1 MISKNKKLFLKIYI
15 PFVIITIIALIVL
28 QILGSKKRIGYLT
41 EFNLNIERMLNLYDL
56 ESIIENFTVDGK
68 LDEESIKNYLLTNEN
83 ITNYVHHFRIRYYD
97 KVFRNNDIYGVYP
110 DLSNLPYYIKNVEM
124 DGDGSPYGNFTSDRK
139 TIEEERIDNINYKLK
154 LKDYIIPNIL
164 YLFILLFLILNIIL
178 NIKFF
183 YRNSDL
189 RGKKN
194 KNYNL
199 SIKKL
204 FYSDYFSI
212 IFVAILCSI
221 LIYFLLPI
229 INEIP
234 QIYNDIYI
242 HAIDKSI
249 FLPHPQ
255 VIYEF
260 NFRMFLYTFSIIILI
275 VIEFIRIKNNKFNLS
290 YQSCK
295 EYKYN
300 ILLLI
305 IPILVLFVF
314 TEIFDIFSFFV
325 VVSSIYIYMN
335 YKEKAIYFPVLVFI
349 SMYFFKSLFII
360 LNFLFEIKISI
371 FSIYLLSFVFSI
383 FSFNLLISDSNK
395 KLIKF
400 ILLLQIFIPFNILM
414 FTINKYNYKGEIIYF
429 YNEHFKFQSIMWIIF
444 LSLFIWNI
452 ILIFKS
458 KVTSIKYSIT
468 LPTIISVSIG
478 NIYNKNILGF
488 LGNVIPSLIVPND
501 WWHYADESMYWYQ
514 VFNLKQRLFE
524 DISPISGLFSF
535 VYSFFHNIIL
545 DGYISQAT
553 FAAILM
559 IIVYIIIIAI
569 LLYKKTNSLF
579 TFFILHY
586 FVDMFFVYSRTYLI
600 LPIMLLLSSQKLID
614 RKGFWIPIW
623 IFCVFLYGLYYPSF
637 GVGIMIASVP
647 FGIIQLFLYIKKK
660 EYFKDIKNIYFYFVW
675 LIVIA
680 SIIISAPLLLKILNW
695 ILLQAGQTKYANGMR
710 LFGQNSPS
718 FLFPYINSN
727 YIKDNIYYIV
737 RILIPIIY
745 ELIVLHI
752 FIKFIMKNKNN
763 IAEKLNSSAF
773 FIFTFFIIFIPFIS
787 FQDFIQ
793 QTINL
798 SSRITHSLIPF
809 LSVIIPMAV
818 LFYCKNVF
826 VNKYK
831 YIMLSILFSIVILKP
846 LPYFNYNSYVFSNII
861 DIPKNM
867 ALIDEELLKDFPI
880 LGKGFISDWHKNE
893 LLSIGKLIKRITHD
907 DDSIFLDNYKEFLL
921 ANIINRKL
929 YIAAG
934 SRLFYSTEFNKFAL
948 NKLDDKNPAL
958 FFGYP
963 MFYPWLVKNEYKI
976 CPENDK
982 IFLRPDRFE
991 EFYGKAYPSNDISN
1005 SYYYQAYYS
1014 RYSYFYEETPY
1025 RNKAKALGR
1034 SINKLEKYFTNQFSL
1049 IDNNLSNN
1057 NLPYLNVDNELE
1069 INFNKEISGND
1080 FDYLYLE
1087 LEPMKN
1093 ILFNSITVY
1102 WGDDNEEYSK
1112 EKSIT
1117 FDTEKINKYLIPIG
1131 MMNLWRFNKNSKLKI
1146 VFDNYNDKPL
1156 ELKKLILYKRNIL

>member
-1 MISKNKKLFLKIYI
+1 MISKN
-15 PFVIITIIALIVL
+15 
-28 QILGSKKRIGYLT
+28 
-41 EFNLNIERMLNLYDL
+41 N
-56 ESIIENFTVDGK
+56 
-68 LDEESIKNYLLTNEN
+68 
-83 ITNYVHHFRIRYYD
+83 
-97 KVFRNNDIYGVYP
+97 
-110 DLSNLPYYIKNVEM
+110 
-124 DGDGSPYGNFTSDRK
+124 
-139 TIEEERIDNINYKLK
+139 
-154 LKDYIIPNIL
+154 
-164 YLFILLFLILNIIL
+164 L

-183 YRNSDL
+183 MKIL
-189 RGKKN
+189 IIRGKKI
-194 KNYNL
+194 KTIIL

-212 IFVAILCSI
+212 IFAAILCSI

-234 QIYNDIYI
+234 QIYNDFYIYNT
-242 HAIDKSI
+242 ID
-249 FLPHPQ
+249 FLEVAH
-255 VIYEF
+255 EL
-260 NFRMFLYTFSIIILI
+260 NFRMFLYPFSIIILI

-414 FTINKYNYKGEIIYF
+414 FTINKYNYRGEIIYF
-429 YNEHFKFQSIMWIIF
+429 YSEHFKFQLIIWIIF
-444 LSLFIWNI
+444 LFLFIWNI

-488 LGNVIPSLIVPND
+488 IGNVIPSVIIPND

-514 VFNLKQRLFE
+514 VFNLKYRLFE

-559 IIVYIIIIAI
+559 IILYIIIIAI

-579 TFFILHY
+579 TFFIFHY
-586 FVDMFFVYSRTYLI
+586 FVGIFFGYSRNHLI

-623 IFCVFLYGLYYPSF
+623 IFCVFLYGLYYPSY
-637 GVGIMIASVP
+637 GVGIMIASIP

-695 ILLQAGQTKYANGMR
+695 ILLQAGQTKYVDGIR

-718 FLFPYINSN
+718 FFLPYIYSD
-727 YIKDNIYYIV
+727 YIKNNIFYIV
-737 RILIPIIY
+737 RILIPIIS
-745 ELIVLHI
+745 ELIVLHM
-752 FIKFIMKNKNN
+752 FIKFIIKNKNN

-787 FQDFIQ
+787 FTTFIRQDVNI
-793 QTINL
+793 L
-798 SSRITHSLIPF
+798 ASRIGALLVPL
-809 LSVIIPMAV
+809 LSVIIPMTV

-831 YIMLSILFSIVILKP
+831 YIMLSILFSIVILMRP
-846 LPYFNYNSYVFSNII
+846 PYFNYNSYVFSNII
-861 DIPKNM
+861 DIPQDM
-867 ALIDEELLKDFPI
+867 ELIDEELLKYFPI
-880 LGKGFISDWHKNE
+880 LGKGFIPNNNKNE
-893 LLSIGKLIKRITHD
+893 LLSKGKLIKRITHD
-907 DDSIFLDNYKEFLL
+907 DDSIFLDGYVWFLL

-976 CPENDK
+976 CPENDI

-991 EFYGKAYPSNDISN
+991 EFYGKAYPSNNISN
-1005 SYYYQAYYS
+1005 SYYYQSHY
-1014 RYSYFYEETPY
+1014 
-1025 RNKAKALGR
+1025 NKAIAKSLGR

-1102 WGDDNEEYSK
+1102 WGDYNEEYSK

>member
-28 QILGSKKRIGYLT
+28 QILGSKNRVGYLT
-41 EFNLNIERMLNLYDL
+41 DFKLNVAKTLELNNLENINND
-56 ESIIENFTVDGK
+56 
-68 LDEESIKNYLLTNEN
+68 LDEEGLKNFILNNEN
-83 ITNYVHHFRIRYYD
+83 ITNYIYHFRIRYYD
-97 KVFRNNDIYGVYP
+97 KVFRNSDIYGVYP
-110 DLSNLPYYIKNVEM
+110 DLSNLPDYIKNMEM
-124 DGDGSPYGNFTSDRK
+124 DGDGSPSGNFISYK
-139 TIEEERIDNINYKLK
+139 LINEEKIDNINYKLK
-154 LKDYIIPNIL
+154 LKY
-164 YLFILLFLILNIIL
+164 NIIL
-178 NIKFF
+178 CILFLFIALYFMFSMYITVF
-183 YRNSDL
+183 Y
-189 RGKKN
+189 KN
-194 KNYNL
+194 PNL
-199 SIKKL
+199 SITKL

-212 IFVAILCSI
+212 IFAAILCSI

-234 QIYNDIYI
+234 QIYNDFYIYNT
-242 HAIDKSI
+242 ID
-249 FLPHPQ
+249 FLEVTH
-255 VIYEF
+255 EL
-260 NFRMFLYTFSIIILI
+260 NFRMFLYPFSIIILI

-305 IPILVLFVF
+305 IPILVLFIF
-314 TEIFDIFSFFV
+314 TEIFDIFSFFIV
-325 VVSSIYIYMN
+325 ISSIYIYMN

-360 LNFLFEIKISI
+360 LNLLFEIKISI

-414 FTINKYNYKGEIIYF
+414 FTINKYNYRGEIIYF
-429 YNEHFKFQSIMWIIF
+429 YNEHFKFQLIIWIIF

-468 LPTIISVSIG
+468 LPTIISISIG

-488 LGNVIPSLIVPND
+488 IGNVIPSVIIPND

-545 DGYISQAT
+545 DGYISQAN

-559 IIVYIIIIAI
+559 DIVYIIIIAI

-579 TFFILHY
+579 TFFIFHY
-586 FVDMFFVYSRTYLI
+586 FVDIFFGYSRNYLI

-623 IFCVFLYGLYYPSF
+623 IFCVFLYGLYYPSY

-647 FGIIQLFLYIKKK
+647 FGIIQLFLYINKK

-695 ILLQAGQTKYANGMR
+695 ILLQAGQTKYVDGIR

-718 FLFPYINSN
+718 FFLPYIYSD
-727 YIKDNIYYIV
+727 YIKNNIFYIV
-737 RILIPIIY
+737 RILIPIIS
-745 ELIVLHI
+745 ELIVLHM
-752 FIKFIMKNKNN
+752 FIKFIIKNKNN

-787 FQDFIQ
+787 FTTFIRQDVNI
-793 QTINL
+793 L
-798 SSRITHSLIPF
+798 ASRIGALLVPL
-809 LSVIIPMAV
+809 LSVIIPMTV

-831 YIMLSILFSIVILKP
+831 YVMLSILFSIVILMRP
-846 LPYFNYNSYVFSNII
+846 PNFNYNSYVFSNII
-861 DIPKNM
+861 DIPQDTE
-867 ALIDEELLKDFPI
+867 LIDEELLKDFPI
-880 LGKGFISDWHKNE
+880 LGKGFIPNNNKNE
-893 LLSIGKLIKRITHD
+893 LLSKGKLIKSIIHD
-907 DDSIFLDNYKEFLL
+907 DDSIFLDGYVWFLL

-976 CPENDK
+976 CPENDI

-991 EFYGKAYPSNDISN
+991 EFYGKAYPSNNISN
-1005 SYYYQAYYS
+1005 SYYYQSHY
-1014 RYSYFYEETPY
+1014 
-1025 RNKAKALGR
+1025 NKAIAKSLGR

-1102 WGDDNEEYSK
+1102 WGDYNEEYSK

>member
-28 QILGSKKRIGYLT
+28 QILGSKKRVGYLT
-41 EFNLNIERMLNLYDL
+41 DFKLNVAKTLELNNLENINNE
-56 ESIIENFTVDGK
+56 
-68 LDEESIKNYLLTNEN
+68 LDEEGLKNFILNNEN
-83 ITNYVHHFRIRYYD
+83 ITNYIYQFRIRYYD
-97 KVFRNNDIYGVYP
+97 KVFRNSDIYGVYP
-110 DLSNLPYYIKNVEM
+110 DLSNLPDYMKNAEM
-124 DGDGSPYGNFTSDRK
+124 DEAGSPYGNFISDK
-139 TIEEERIDNINYKLK
+139 KEIEEKIDNIDYKLK
-154 LKDYIIPNIL
+154 LKSYIILCIL
-164 YLFILLFLILNIIL
+164 FLFIVLYFM
-178 NIKFF
+178 FSMYMTVF
-183 YRNSDL
+183 YKNS
-189 RGKKN
+189 
-194 KNYNL
+194 NL

-229 INEIP
+229 INKIP
-234 QIYNDIYI
+234 QIYNDIYLCALEPPTGYPSLEVI
-242 HAIDKSI
+242 HE
-249 FLPHPQ
+249 L
-255 VIYEF
+255 
-260 NFRMFLYTFSIIILI
+260 NFRMFLYPFSIIMLI
-275 VIEFIRIKNNKFNLS
+275 VIEFIKIKNNKFDLS
-290 YQSCK
+290 YKSCK

-314 TEIFDIFSFFV
+314 TEIFDIFSFFI

-414 FTINKYNYKGEIIYF
+414 FTINKYNYRGEIIYF
-429 YNEHFKFQSIMWIIF
+429 YNEHFKFQLIIWIIF

-478 NIYNKNILGF
+478 NIYNKVLLRFI
-488 LGNVIPSLIVPND
+488 GNVIPSTIIPND
-501 WWHYADESMYWYQ
+501 CWHYADESMYWYQ

-545 DGYISQAT
+545 DGYISQAN

-586 FVDMFFVYSRTYLI
+586 FVDIFFEFSRNYLI

-623 IFCVFLYGLYYPSF
+623 IFCVFLYGLYYPSY
-637 GVGIMIASVP
+637 GVGIMIASIP

-695 ILLQAGQTKYANGMR
+695 ILLQAGQTKYVDGR
-710 LFGQNSPS
+710 KLFGQNSPS
-718 FLFPYINSN
+718 FFLPYIYSD
-727 YIKDNIYYIV
+727 YIKNNIFYIV
-737 RILIPIIY
+737 RILIPIIS
-745 ELIVLHI
+745 ELIVLHM

-773 FIFTFFIIFIPFIS
+773 FIFTFFIIFIPLIS
-787 FQDFIQ
+787 FTCFITQ
-793 QTINL
+793 SLGTLAI
-798 SSRITHSLIPF
+798 RISALLIPL
-809 LSVIIPMAV
+809 LSAIIPMTV

-831 YIMLSILFSIVILKP
+831 YIMLSILFSIVILMRP
-846 LPYFNYNSYVFSNII
+846 PNFNYNSYVFSNII
-861 DIPKNM
+861 DIPQNIE
-867 ALIDEELLKDFPI
+867 LIDEELLKDFPI
-880 LGKGFISDWHKNE
+880 LGKGFISDWHKDE
-893 LLSIGKLIKRITHD
+893 LLSKGKLIKRITHD
-907 DDSIFLDNYKEFLL
+907 DDSIFVDNYRGFLL
-921 ANIINRKL
+921 PNIINRKL

-934 SRLFYSTEFNKFAL
+934 SRLFYSTDFNKFAL

-963 MFYPWLVKNEYKI
+963 MFYTWLVKNEYKI
-976 CPENDK
+976 CPESDI

-991 EFYGKAYPSNDISN
+991 EFYGKAHPSNNISN
-1005 SYYYQAYYS
+1005 SYYYQE
-1014 RYSYFYEETPY
+1014 FYKRGFWYEDGEVPY

-1069 INFNKEISGND
+1069 INFNKEIFGND

-1102 WGDDNEEYSK
+1102 WGDDNEEYSE

>member
-15 PFVIITIIALIVL
+15 PFVIIISVALIIL
-28 QILGSKKRIGYLT
+28 QILGSKKRVGYLT
-41 EFNLNIERMLNLYDL
+41 DFKLNVYKTLELNNLENIN
-56 ESIIENFTVDGK
+56 NK
-68 LDEESIKNYLLTNEN
+68 LDEEGLKNFILNNEN
-83 ITNYVHHFRIRYYD
+83 ITNYIYQFRIRYYN
-97 KVFRNNDIYGVYP
+97 KVFRNSDIYGVYP
-110 DLSNLPYYIKNVEM
+110 DLSNLPDYMKNAEM
-124 DGDGSPYGNFTSDRK
+124 DEAGSPYGNFISDK
-139 TIEEERIDNINYKLK
+139 KEIEEKIDNIDYKLK
-154 LKDYIIPNIL
+154 LKSYIILCIL
-164 YLFILLFLILNIIL
+164 FLFIVLYFM
-178 NIKFF
+178 FSMYMTVF
-183 YRNSDL
+183 YKNS
-189 RGKKN
+189 
-194 KNYNL
+194 NL

-229 INEIP
+229 INKIP
-234 QIYNDIYI
+234 QIYNDIYLCALEPPTGYPSLEVI
-242 HAIDKSI
+242 HE
-249 FLPHPQ
+249 L
-255 VIYEF
+255 
-260 NFRMFLYTFSIIILI
+260 NFRMFLYPFSIIMLI
-275 VIEFIRIKNNKFNLS
+275 VIEFIKIKNNKFDLS
-290 YQSCK
+290 YKSCK

-314 TEIFDIFSFFV
+314 TEIFDIFSFFI

-414 FTINKYNYKGEIIYF
+414 FTINKYNYRGEIIYF
-429 YNEHFKFQSIMWIIF
+429 YNEHFKFQLIIWIIF

-478 NIYNKNILGF
+478 NIYNKVLLRFI
-488 LGNVIPSLIVPND
+488 GNVIPSTIIPND
-501 WWHYADESMYWYQ
+501 CWHYADESMYWYQ

-545 DGYISQAT
+545 DGYISQAN

-586 FVDMFFVYSRTYLI
+586 FVDIFFEFSRNYLI

-623 IFCVFLYGLYYPSF
+623 IFCVFLYGLYYPSY
-637 GVGIMIASVP
+637 GVGIMIASIP

-695 ILLQAGQTKYANGMR
+695 ILLQAGQTKYVDGR
-710 LFGQNSPS
+710 KLFGQNSPS
-718 FLFPYINSN
+718 FFLPYIYSD
-727 YIKDNIYYIV
+727 YIKNNIFYIV
-737 RILIPIIY
+737 RILIPIIS
-745 ELIVLHI
+745 ELIVLHM

-773 FIFTFFIIFIPFIS
+773 FIFTFFIIFIPLIS
-787 FQDFIQ
+787 FTCFITQ
-793 QTINL
+793 SLGTLAI
-798 SSRITHSLIPF
+798 RISALLIPL
-809 LSVIIPMAV
+809 LSAIIPMTV

-831 YIMLSILFSIVILKP
+831 YIMLSILFSIVILMRP
-846 LPYFNYNSYVFSNII
+846 PNFNYNSYVFSNII
-861 DIPKNM
+861 DIPQNIE
-867 ALIDEELLKDFPI
+867 LIDEELLKDFPI
-880 LGKGFISDWHKNE
+880 LGKGFISDWHKDE
-893 LLSIGKLIKRITHD
+893 LLSKGKLIKRITHD
-907 DDSIFLDNYKEFLL
+907 DDSIFVDNYRGFLL
-921 ANIINRKL
+921 PNIINRKL

-934 SRLFYSTEFNKFAL
+934 SRLFYSTDFNKFAL

-963 MFYPWLVKNEYKI
+963 MFYTWLVKNEYKI
-976 CPENDK
+976 CPESDI

-991 EFYGKAYPSNDISN
+991 EFYGKAHPSNNISN
-1005 SYYYQAYYS
+1005 SYYYQE
-1014 RYSYFYEETPY
+1014 FYKRGFWYEDGEVPY

-1069 INFNKEISGND
+1069 INFNKEIFGND

-1102 WGDDNEEYSK
+1102 WGDDNEEYSE

>member
-1 MISKNKKLFLKIYI
+1 MISKNKNLFLKIYI
-15 PFVIITIIALIVL
+15 PFVIIISVALITL
-28 QILGSKKRIGYLT
+28 QILGSKKRVGYLT
-41 EFNLNIERMLNLYDL
+41 DFNLEIDRTLGLNNLND
-56 ESIIENFTVDGK
+56 IRKDFTVDGK
-68 LDEESIKNYLLTNEN
+68 LDEEGIKNYLLTNEN
-83 ITNYVHHFRIRYYD
+83 ITNYIYHFRIRYYD

-110 DLSNLPYYIKNVEM
+110 DLSNLPDYIKNVEM
-124 DGDGSPYGNFTSDRK
+124 DEGGSPYGNFISDK
-139 TIEEERIDNINYKLK
+139 KEIEEEKIDNINYKLK
-154 LKDYIIPNIL
+154 LKVYVIPSVL
-164 YLFILLFLILNIIL
+164 YLFIILFLILNIIL
-178 NIKFF
+178 N
-183 YRNSDL
+183 SDL
-189 RGKKN
+189 SSKKI
-194 KNYNL
+194 KIYNL

-212 IFVAILCSI
+212 IFAAILCSM
-221 LIYFLLPI
+221 LIYALLPI

-234 QIYNDIYI
+234 QIYNDIYLYALEPPTGHPSFEVI
-242 HAIDKSI
+242 HE
-249 FLPHPQ
+249 L
-255 VIYEF
+255 
-260 NFRMFLYTFSIIILI
+260 NFRMFLYPFSIIILI
-275 VIEFIRIKNNKFNLS
+275 VIEYIRIKNNKFNLPA
-290 YQSCK
+290 QSCK

-300 ILLLI
+300 LLLLI
-305 IPILVLFVF
+305 VPILVLFVF
-314 TEIFDIFSFFV
+314 TEIFDIFSFFIV
-325 VVSSIYIYMN
+325 ISSIYIYMN

-360 LNFLFEIKISI
+360 LNLLFEIKISI

-383 FSFNLLISDSNK
+383 FSFNLLIFDSNK

-414 FTINKYNYKGEIIYF
+414 FTINKYNYRGEIIYF
-429 YNEHFKFQSIMWIIF
+429 YNEHFKFQLIIWIIF
-444 LSLFIWNI
+444 LFLFIWNI

-458 KVTSIKYSIT
+458 KATSIKYSIT

-478 NIYNKNILGF
+478 NIYR
-488 LGNVIPSLIVPND
+488 NVIPSLIVPND

-545 DGYISQAT
+545 DGYISQAN

-559 IIVYIIIIAI
+559 NIVYIIIIAI

-579 TFFILHY
+579 TFFIFHY
-586 FVDMFFVYSRTYLI
+586 FVGIFFGYSRNYLI

-614 RKGFWIPIW
+614 RKGFWIPVW
-623 IFCVFLYGLYYPSF
+623 IFCVFLYGLYYPSY
-637 GVGIMIASVP
+637 GVGIMIASIP
-647 FGIIQLFLYIKKK
+647 FGIIQLFLYFKKK
-660 EYFKDIKNIYFYFVW
+660 EYFKDIKNIYFYLVW

-695 ILLQAGQTKYANGMR
+695 ILLQAGQTKYVDGIR

-718 FLFPYINSN
+718 FFLPYIYSD
-727 YIKDNIYYIV
+727 YIKNNIFYIV
-737 RILIPIIY
+737 RILIPIIS
-745 ELIVLHI
+745 ELIVSHM

-787 FQDFIQ
+787 FTTFIREDVN
-793 QTINL
+793 TL
-798 SSRITHSLIPF
+798 AARISALLVPL
-809 LSVIIPMAV
+809 LSVIIPMTI

-826 VNKYK
+826 VTKYK
-831 YIMLSILFSIVILKP
+831 YIMLSILFSIVILMRP
-846 LPYFNYNSYVFSNII
+846 PNFNYNSYLFSNII
-861 DIPKNM
+861 DIPQNM
-867 ALIDEELLKDFPI
+867 ELIDEELLKDFPI
-880 LGKGFISDWHKNE
+880 LGKGFIIVNYNKNE

-907 DDSIFLDNYKEFLL
+907 DDSIVFDNYNIFLL
-921 ANIINRKL
+921 ANIIDRKL
-929 YIAAG
+929 YITANTF
-934 SRLFYSTEFNKFAL
+934 LIQSTKFNEFAL
-948 NKLDDKNPAL
+948 NKLNNKKPAL
-958 FFGYP
+958 FLGIP
-963 MFYPWLVKNEYKI
+963 LFYPWLVKNEYKI
-976 CPENDK
+976 CPENDR
-982 IFLRPDRFE
+982 IFLRHDRFE
-991 EFYGKAYPSNDISN
+991 EFYGKAHPSNDISN
-1005 SYYYQAYYS
+1005 SYYYQGDYNRDYWYGEA
-1014 RYSYFYEETPY
+1014 PY

-1102 WGDDNEEYSK
+1102 WGDYNEEYSK

>member
-1 MISKNKKLFLKIYI
+1 MISKNKNLFLKIYI
-15 PFVIITIIALIVL
+15 PFVILTIIALIVL

-41 EFNLNIERMLNLYDL
+41 DFNLEIDRTLGLNNLND
-56 ESIIENFTVDGK
+56 IRKDFTVDGK
-68 LDEESIKNYLLTNEN
+68 LDEEGIKNYLLTNEN
-83 ITNYVHHFRIRYYD
+83 ITNYIYHFRIRYYD

-110 DLSNLPYYIKNVEM
+110 DLSNLPDYIKNVEM
-124 DGDGSPYGNFTSDRK
+124 DEGGSPYGNFISDK
-139 TIEEERIDNINYKLK
+139 KEIEEEKIDNINYKLK
-154 LKDYIIPNIL
+154 LKVYVIPSVL
-164 YLFILLFLILNIIL
+164 YLFIILFLILNIIL
-178 NIKFF
+178 N
-183 YRNSDL
+183 SDL
-189 RGKKN
+189 SSKKI
-194 KNYNL
+194 KIYNL

-212 IFVAILCSI
+212 MFVAILCSI

-242 HAIDKSI
+242 HAIDNPII
-249 FLPHPQ
+249 FPSSE
-255 VIYEF
+255 VIHEL
-260 NFRMFLYTFSIIILI
+260 NFRMFLYPFSIIILI
-275 VIEFIRIKNNKFNLS
+275 VIEFIKIKNNEFNLS

-314 TEIFDIFSFFV
+314 TEIFDIFSFFI

-414 FTINKYNYKGEIIYF
+414 FTINKYNYRGEIIYF
-429 YNEHFKFQSIMWIIF
+429 YNEHFKFQLIIWIIF

-468 LPTIISVSIG
+468 LPTIISISIG
-478 NIYNKNILGF
+478 NIYNKVLLRFI
-488 LGNVIPSLIVPND
+488 GNVIPSTIIPND
-501 WWHYADESMYWYQ
+501 WWHYADESMYWHQ

-545 DGYISQAT
+545 DGYISQAN

-579 TFFILHY
+579 TFFIFHY
-586 FVDMFFVYSRTYLI
+586 FVGIFFGYSRNHLI

-623 IFCVFLYGLYYPSF
+623 IFCVFLYGLYYPSY

-695 ILLQAGQTKYANGMR
+695 TLLQAGQTKYVDGIR
-710 LFGQNSPS
+710 LFGQDAPKF
-718 FLFPYINSN
+718 FLEYINSN
-727 YIKDNIYYIV
+727 YIKNNIFYIV
-737 RILIPIIY
+737 RILIPIIS
-745 ELIVLHI
+745 ELIVLHM

-773 FIFTFFIIFIPFIS
+773 FIFTFFIIFIPLIS
-787 FQDFIQ
+787 FTCFITQ
-793 QTINL
+793 SLGTLAI
-798 SSRITHSLIPF
+798 RISALLIPL
-809 LSVIIPMAV
+809 LSAIIPMTV

-831 YIMLSILFSIVILKP
+831 YIMLSILFSIVILMRP
-846 LPYFNYNSYVFSNII
+846 PDFNYNSYVFSNII
-861 DIPKNM
+861 DIPQNIE
-867 ALIDEELLKDFPI
+867 LIDEELLKDFPI
-880 LGKGFISDWHKNE
+880 LGKGFISDWHKDE
-893 LLSIGKLIKRITHD
+893 LLSKGKLIKRITHD
-907 DDSIFLDNYKEFLL
+907 DDSIFVDNYRGFLL
-921 ANIINRKL
+921 PNIINRKL

-934 SRLFYSTEFNKFAL
+934 SRLFYSTDFNKFAL
-948 NKLDDKNPAL
+948 NKLDDKKPAL
-958 FFGYP
+958 FLGLP
-963 MFYPWLVKNEYKI
+963 LFYPWLVKNEYKI
-976 CPENDK
+976 CPKNDR

-991 EFYGKAYPSNDISN
+991 EFYGKAHPSNDISN
-1005 SYYYQAYYS
+1005 SYYYQSHY
-1014 RYSYFYEETPY
+1014 
-1025 RNKAKALGR
+1025 NKAIAKSLGR

-1102 WGDDNEEYSK
+1102 WGDDNEEYSE

-1146 VFDNYNDKPL
+1146 VFDNYNDKHL

>member
-15 PFVIITIIALIVL
+15 PFVIIISVALIIL
-28 QILGSKKRIGYLT
+28 QILGSKNRVGYLT
-41 EFNLNIERMLNLYDL
+41 DFNLNIERMLNLYDL
-56 ESIIENFTVDGK
+56 ENIIEDFTVDGK

-83 ITNYVHHFRIRYYD
+83 ITNYIYHFRIRYYD
-97 KVFRNNDIYGVYP
+97 KVFRNSDIYGVYP
-110 DLSNLPYYIKNVEM
+110 DLSNLPDYIKNMEM
-124 DGDGSPYGNFTSDRK
+124 DGDGSPYGNFISYK
-139 TIEEERIDNINYKLK
+139 LINEEKIDNINYKLK
-154 LKDYIIPNIL
+154 LKY
-164 YLFILLFLILNIIL
+164 NIIL
-178 NIKFF
+178 CILFLFIALYFMFSMYITVF
-183 YRNSDL
+183 YKNS
-189 RGKKN
+189 
-194 KNYNL
+194 NL

-229 INEIP
+229 INKIP
-234 QIYNDIYI
+234 QIYNDIYVHIIDNPIVLASVEVI
-242 HAIDKSI
+242 HE
-249 FLPHPQ
+249 L
-255 VIYEF
+255 
-260 NFRMFLYTFSIIILI
+260 NFRMFLYPFSIMILI

-305 IPILVLFVF
+305 IPILVLFIF

-349 SMYFFKSLFII
+349 SMYFLKSLFII

-414 FTINKYNYKGEIIYF
+414 FTINKYNYRGEIIYF
-429 YNEHFKFQSIMWIIF
+429 YNEHFKFQLIIWIIF

-488 LGNVIPSLIVPND
+488 IGNVIPSVIIPND

-545 DGYISQAT
+545 DGYISQAN

-579 TFFILHY
+579 TFFIFHY
-586 FVDMFFVYSRTYLI
+586 FVGIFFIYSRNYLI
-600 LPIMLLLSSQKLID
+600 LPIMLLLSSQKILD

-623 IFCVFLYGLYYPSF
+623 IFCVFLYGLYYPSY
-637 GVGIMIASVP
+637 GVGIMIASIP

-660 EYFKDIKNIYFYFVW
+660 EYFKDIKNIYFYLVW
-675 LIVIA
+675 FIVIA

-695 ILLQAGQTKYANGMR
+695 ILLQAGQTKYADGR
-710 LFGQNSPS
+710 KLFGQNAPS
-718 FLFPYINSN
+718 FFLPYIYSD
-727 YIKDNIYYIV
+727 YIKNNILYIV
-737 RILIPIIY
+737 KILIPIIS
-745 ELIVLHI
+745 ELIVLHM

-787 FQDFIQ
+787 FTAFIQ
-793 QTINL
+793 QGNGL
-798 SSRITHSLIPF
+798 GSRIAYLLIPL
-809 LSVIIPMAV
+809 LSVIIPMTV

-826 VNKYK
+826 VTKYK
-831 YIMLSILFSIVILKP
+831 YIMLSILFSIVILMRP
-846 LPYFNYNSYVFSNII
+846 SNFNYNSYVFSNII
-861 DIPKNM
+861 DIPQNM
-867 ALIDEELLKDFPI
+867 ELIDEELLKDFPI
-880 LGKGFISDWHKNE
+880 LGKGIIVNYNKNE
-893 LLSIGKLIKRITHD
+893 LLSKGKLIKRMTHD
-907 DDSIFLDNYKEFLL
+907 DDSIFLDNFTKPLL
-921 ANIINRKL
+921 ANILNRKI
-929 YIAAG
+929 YITLG
-934 SRLFYSTEFNKFAL
+934 SHLMQSTKFNEFAL
-948 NKLDDKNPAL
+948 NKLNNKKPAL
-958 FFGYP
+958 FLGFP
-963 MFYPWLVKNEYKI
+963 LFYPWLVENEYKI
-976 CPENDK
+976 CPENDR
-982 IFLRPDRFE
+982 IFLRLDRFE
-991 EFYGKAYPSNDISN
+991 EFYGKAHPSNDMSN
-1005 SYYYQAYYS
+1005 SYYYQGYYGRS
-1014 RYSYFYEETPY
+1014 RQWYKEVPY

-1034 SINKLEKYFTNQFSL
+1034 SINELEKYFTNQFSL

-1069 INFNKEISGND
+1069 INFNKEIFGND

-1102 WGDDNEEYSK
+1102 WGDDNEEYSE

-1131 MMNLWRFNKNSKLKI
+1131 MMNLWRFNKNSKFKI

>member
-1 MISKNKKLFLKIYI
+1 MIFKNKKLFLKIYI
-15 PFVIITIIALIVL
+15 PFVIIISIALIVL

-41 EFNLNIERMLNLYDL
+41 DFNLNIERMLNLYDL
-56 ESIIENFTVDGK
+56 ENIIENFTIYGE
-68 LDEESIKNYLLTNEN
+68 LDEEGIKNYLLTNEN
-83 ITNYVHHFRIRYYD
+83 ITNYIYHFRIRYYD
-97 KVFRNNDIYGVYP
+97 KVFRNSDIYGVYP
-110 DLSNLPYYIKNVEM
+110 DLSNLPYYIKNAEM
-124 DGDGSPYGNFTSDRK
+124 DEGGSPYGNFISDK
-139 TIEEERIDNINYKLK
+139 KEIEEKIDNIDYRLK
-154 LKDYIIPNIL
+154 LKVYVIPSVL
-164 YLFILLFLILNIIL
+164 YLFIILFLILNIIL
-178 NIKFF
+178 N
-183 YRNSDL
+183 SDL
-189 RGKKN
+189 SSKKI
-194 KNYNL
+194 KIYNL
-199 SIKKL
+199 SVKKL

-212 IFVAILCSI
+212 IFTAILCSI

-229 INEIP
+229 INKIP
-234 QIYNDIYI
+234 QIYNDIYLGALEPPTVYPSLEVI
-242 HAIDKSI
+242 HE
-249 FLPHPQ
+249 L
-255 VIYEF
+255 
-260 NFRMFLYTFSIIILI
+260 NFRMFLYPFSIIILI
-275 VIEFIRIKNNKFNLS
+275 VIEFIRIKNNKFNLPA
-290 YQSCK
+290 QSCK

-300 ILLLI
+300 MLLLI

-314 TEIFDIFSFFV
+314 TEIFDIFSFFI

-414 FTINKYNYKGEIIYF
+414 FTINKYNYRGEIIYF

-478 NIYNKNILGF
+478 NIYNKVLLRFI
-488 LGNVIPSLIVPND
+488 GNVIPSVIIPND

-535 VYSFFHNIIL
+535 VYSFFHNVIL
-545 DGYISQAT
+545 DGYISQAN
-553 FAAILM
+553 FAVILM

-586 FVDMFFVYSRTYLI
+586 FVDIFFEFSRNYLI

-623 IFCVFLYGLYYPSF
+623 IFCVFLYGLYYPSY
-637 GVGIMIASVP
+637 GVGIMIASIP

-695 ILLQAGQTKYANGMR
+695 ILLQAGQTKYVNGIR

-718 FLFPYINSN
+718 FFLPYIYSD
-727 YIKDNIYYIV
+727 YIKNNIFYIV
-737 RILIPIIY
+737 RILIPIIS
-745 ELIVLHI
+745 ELIVLHM

-787 FQDFIQ
+787 FTTFIRQD
-793 QTINL
+793 INTL
-798 SSRITHSLIPF
+798 ASRIGALLVPL
-809 LSVIIPMAV
+809 LSVIIPMTV

-826 VNKYK
+826 INKYK
-831 YIMLSILFSIVILKP
+831 YIMLSILFSIVILMRP
-846 LPYFNYNSYVFSNII
+846 PNFNYNSYVFSNII
-861 DIPKNM
+861 DIPQYM
-867 ALIDEELLKDFPI
+867 ELIDEELLKDFPI
-880 LGKGFISDWHKNE
+880 LGKGFIQNYNKNE
-893 LLSIGKLIKRITHD
+893 LLSKGKLIKRITHD
-907 DDSIFLDNYKEFLL
+907 DDSIFFDSYGAFLL
-921 ANIINRKL
+921 ANIIDRKL
-929 YIAAG
+929 YIT
-934 SRLFYSTEFNKFAL
+934 SSSLLIHSTKFNEFAL
-948 NKLDDKNPAL
+948 NKLNNKKPAL
-958 FFGYP
+958 FLGLP
-963 MFYPWLVKNEYKI
+963 IFYPWLVENEYKI
-976 CPENDK
+976 CPENDI

-991 EFYGKAYPSNDISN
+991 EFYGKAHPSNDISN
-1005 SYYYQAYYS
+1005 SYYYQSYY
-1014 RYSYFYEETPY
+1014 
-1025 RNKAKALGR
+1025 NKAIAKSLGR

-1102 WGDDNEEYSK
+1102 WGDYNEEYSK

-1131 MMNLWRFNKNSKLKI
+1131 MMNLWRFNKNSKFKI

>member
-1 MISKNKKLFLKIYI
+1 MISKNKNLFLKIYI
-15 PFVIITIIALIVL
+15 PFVIIIIITLIVL
-28 QILGSKKRIGYLT
+28 QILGSKNRVGYLT
-41 EFNLNIERMLNLYDL
+41 DFKLNVAKTLELNNLENINND
-56 ESIIENFTVDGK
+56 
-68 LDEESIKNYLLTNEN
+68 LDEEGLKNFILNNEN
-83 ITNYVHHFRIRYYD
+83 ITNYIYQFRIRYYD
-97 KVFRNNDIYGVYP
+97 KVFRNSDTYGVYP
-110 DLSNLPYYIKNVEM
+110 DLSNLPDYMKNAEM
-124 DGDGSPYGNFTSDRK
+124 EENGSPYGNFISDK
-139 TIEEERIDNINYKLK
+139 KEISEEKIDNINYRLK
-154 LKDYIIPNIL
+154 LKVYIIPCIL
-164 YLFILLFLILNIIL
+164 CLFILLFLILNIIL

-183 YRNSDL
+183 IKIL
-189 RGKKN
+189 IIKCKKI
-194 KNYNL
+194 KTIIL

-212 IFVAILCSI
+212 IFAAILCSI

-242 HAIDKSI
+242 LVSDNPII
-249 FLPHPQ
+249 FPSFE
-255 VIYEF
+255 VIHEL
-260 NFRMFLYTFSIIILI
+260 NFRMFLYPFSIIILI
-275 VIEFIRIKNNKFNLS
+275 VIEFIKIKNNEFNLS

-360 LNFLFEIKISI
+360 LNLLFEIKISI

-414 FTINKYNYKGEIIYF
+414 FTINKYNYRGEIIYF
-429 YNEHFKFQSIMWIIF
+429 YNEHFKFQLIIWIIF
-444 LSLFIWNI
+444 LFLFIWNI

-478 NIYNKNILGF
+478 NIYR
-488 LGNVIPSLIVPND
+488 NVIPSLIVPND

-545 DGYISQAT
+545 DGYISQAN

-559 IIVYIIIIAI
+559 IILYIIIIAI

-963 MFYPWLVKNEYKI
+963 MFYHWLVKNEYKI
-976 CPENDK
+976 CPESDI

-1057 NLPYLNVDNELE
+1057 NLPYLNVDNKLE

-1102 WGDDNEEYSK
+1102 WGDDNEEYSE

>member
-1 MISKNKKLFLKIYI
+1 MISKNKNLFLKIYI
-15 PFVIITIIALIVL
+15 LFVIIISVALIIL
-28 QILGSKKRIGYLT
+28 QILGSKNRIGYLT
-41 EFNLNIERMLNLYDL
+41 DFNLNIDKTLELNNL
-56 ESIIENFTVDGK
+56 ENINND
-68 LDEESIKNYLLTNEN
+68 LDEEGLKNFILNNEN
-83 ITNYVHHFRIRYYD
+83 ITNYIYHFRIRYYD
-97 KVFRNNDIYGVYP
+97 KTFRNNDIYGVYP
-110 DLSNLPYYIKNVEM
+110 DLSNLPDYIKNVEM
-124 DGDGSPYGNFTSDRK
+124 DGDGSPYGNFISYK
-139 TIEEERIDNINYKLK
+139 LINEEKIDNINYKLK
-154 LKDYIIPNIL
+154 LKVYIIPCIL
-164 YLFILLFLILNIIL
+164 CLFILLFLILNIIL

-183 YRNSDL
+183 IKIL
-189 RGKKN
+189 IIKGKKI
-194 KNYNL
+194 KTIIL

-234 QIYNDIYI
+234 QIYNDFYIYSTFDSLEVI
-242 HAIDKSI
+242 HE
-249 FLPHPQ
+249 L
-255 VIYEF
+255 
-260 NFRMFLYTFSIIILI
+260 NFRMFLYPFSIIMLI
-275 VIEFIRIKNNKFNLS
+275 VIEFIKIKNNKFDLS
-290 YQSCK
+290 YKSCK

-414 FTINKYNYKGEIIYF
+414 FTINKYNYRGEIIYF
-429 YNEHFKFQSIMWIIF
+429 YNEHFKFQLIIWIIF
-444 LSLFIWNI
+444 LFLFIWNI

-468 LPTIISVSIG
+468 LPTIISISIG
-478 NIYNKNILGF
+478 NIYNS
-488 LGNVIPSLIVPND
+488 GNLYYNGLHLFGNLIPSAIIPND

-514 VFNLKQRLFE
+514 LFNLKQRLFE

-545 DGYISQAT
+545 DGYISQAN

-579 TFFILHY
+579 TFFIFHY
-586 FVDMFFVYSRTYLI
+586 FVGIFFGYSRNYLI

-623 IFCVFLYGLYYPSF
+623 IFCVFLYGLYYPSY

-680 SIIISAPLLLKILNW
+680 SIIISAPLLLKILKW
-695 ILLQAGQTKYANGMR
+695 ILLQAGQTKYVDGIR

-737 RILIPIIY
+737 RILIPIIS
-745 ELIVLHI
+745 ELIVLHM

-787 FQDFIQ
+787 FTTFIRQD
-793 QTINL
+793 INTL
-798 SSRITHSLIPF
+798 ASRIGALLVPL
-809 LSVIIPMAV
+809 LSVIIPMTV

-831 YIMLSILFSIVILKP
+831 YVMLSILFSIVILMRP
-846 LPYFNYNSYVFSNII
+846 PNFNYNSYVFSNII
-861 DIPKNM
+861 DISQDM
-867 ALIDEELLKDFPI
+867 ELIDEELLKDFPI
-880 LGKGFISDWHKNE
+880 LGKGFIPNNNKNE
-893 LLSIGKLIKRITHD
+893 LLSKGKLTKSIIHD
-907 DDSIFLDNYKEFLL
+907 DDSIFLDGYGWFLL
-921 ANIINRKL
+921 ANIIDRKL
-929 YIAAG
+929 YITA
-934 SRLFYSTEFNKFAL
+934 SSLFIQSTKFNEFAL
-948 NKLDDKNPAL
+948 NKLNNKKPAL
-958 FFGYP
+958 FLGFP
-963 MFYPWLVKNEYKI
+963 LFYPWLVKNEYKI
-976 CPENDK
+976 CPENDV

-991 EFYGKAYPSNDISN
+991 EFYGKAHHSNDMSN
-1005 SYYYQAYYS
+1005 SYYYQGYYG
-1014 RYSYFYEETPY
+1014 RFRQWYKEVPY

-1034 SINKLEKYFTNQFSL
+1034 SINELEKYFTNQFSL

-1102 WGDDNEEYSK
+1102 WGDDNEEYSE

>member
-15 PFVIITIIALIVL
+15 LFVIIISVALIIL
-28 QILGSKKRIGYLT
+28 QILGSKNRIGYLT
-41 EFNLNIERMLNLYDL
+41 DFNLEIDRTLGLNNLND
-56 ESIIENFTVDGK
+56 IRKDFTVDGK
-68 LDEESIKNYLLTNEN
+68 LDEENIKNYLLTNEN

-97 KVFRNNDIYGVYP
+97 KVFRNSDIYGVYP
-110 DLSNLPYYIKNVEM
+110 DLSNLPDYMENAEM
-124 DGDGSPYGNFTSDRK
+124 DEGGSPYGNFISDK
-139 TIEEERIDNINYKLK
+139 KEIEEKIDNINYKLK
-154 LKDYIIPNIL
+154 LKDYIIPSIL

-178 NIKFF
+178 
-183 YRNSDL
+183 NSDL

-212 IFVAILCSI
+212 IFVAIFCSI

-229 INEIP
+229 INKIP
-234 QIYNDIYI
+234 QIYNDIYLCALEPPTGYPSLEII
-242 HAIDKSI
+242 HE
-249 FLPHPQ
+249 L
-255 VIYEF
+255 
-260 NFRMFLYTFSIIILI
+260 NFRMFLYPFSIIMLI

-314 TEIFDIFSFFV
+314 TEIFDIFSFFI

-371 FSIYLLSFVFSI
+371 FSVYLLSFVFSI

-414 FTINKYNYKGEIIYF
+414 FTINKYNYRGEIIYF
-429 YNEHFKFQSIMWIIF
+429 YNEHFKFQLIIWIIF
-444 LSLFIWNI
+444 LFLFIWNI

-478 NIYNKNILGF
+478 NIYDNVPYLTS
-488 LGNVIPSLIVPND
+488 LSGNLIPSLIVPNS
-501 WWHYADESMYWYQ
+501 WFHYADESMYWYQ

-545 DGYISQAT
+545 DGYINQAN
-553 FAAILM
+553 FANILM

-579 TFFILHY
+579 TFFIFHY
-586 FVDMFFVYSRTYLI
+586 FVGIFFIYSRNYLI

-623 IFCVFLYGLYYPSF
+623 IFCVFLYGLYYPSY

-647 FGIIQLFLYIKKK
+647 FGIIQLFLYINKK

-695 ILLQAGQTKYANGMR
+695 ILLQAGQTKYVNGIR

-718 FLFPYINSN
+718 FLFPYVNSN
-727 YIKDNIYYIV
+727 YIRDNIYYIV
-737 RILIPIIY
+737 KILIPIIS
-745 ELIVLHI
+745 ELIVLHM
-752 FIKFIMKNKNN
+752 FIKFIIKNKNN

-773 FIFTFFIIFIPFIS
+773 FIFTFFIIFIPLIS
-787 FQDFIQ
+787 FTTFMQEDVNI
-793 QTINL
+793 L
-798 SSRITHSLIPF
+798 ASRISALLIPL
-809 LSVIIPMAV
+809 LSAIIPMTV

-831 YIMLSILFSIVILKP
+831 YIMLSILFSIVILMRP
-846 LPYFNYNSYVFSNII
+846 PNFNYNSYVFSNII
-861 DIPKNM
+861 DIPQNIE
-867 ALIDEELLKDFPI
+867 LIDEELLKDFPI
-880 LGKGFISDWHKNE
+880 LGKGFISDWHKDE
-893 LLSIGKLIKRITHD
+893 LLSKGKLIKRITHD
-907 DDSIFLDNYKEFLL
+907 DDSIFVDNYRGFLL
-921 ANIINRKL
+921 PNIINRKL

-934 SRLFYSTEFNKFAL
+934 SRLFYSTDFNKFAL

-976 CPENDK
+976 CPESDI

-991 EFYGKAYPSNDISN
+991 EFYGKAHPSNDISN
-1005 SYYYQAYYS
+1005 SYYYQE
-1014 RYSYFYEETPY
+1014 FYKRGFWYEDGEVPY

-1102 WGDDNEEYSK
+1102 WGGDNEEYSE

>member
-1 MISKNKKLFLKIYI
+1 MISKN
-15 PFVIITIIALIVL
+15 
-28 QILGSKKRIGYLT
+28 
-41 EFNLNIERMLNLYDL
+41 N
-56 ESIIENFTVDGK
+56 
-68 LDEESIKNYLLTNEN
+68 
-83 ITNYVHHFRIRYYD
+83 
-97 KVFRNNDIYGVYP
+97 
-110 DLSNLPYYIKNVEM
+110 
-124 DGDGSPYGNFTSDRK
+124 
-139 TIEEERIDNINYKLK
+139 
-154 LKDYIIPNIL
+154 
-164 YLFILLFLILNIIL
+164 L

-183 YRNSDL
+183 MKIL
-189 RGKKN
+189 IIRGKKI
-194 KNYNL
+194 KTIIL

-212 IFVAILCSI
+212 IFAAILCSI

-229 INEIP
+229 INEMP
-234 QIYNDIYI
+234 QIYNDFYIYNT
-242 HAIDKSI
+242 ID
-249 FLPHPQ
+249 FLEVTH
-255 VIYEF
+255 EL
-260 NFRMFLYTFSIIILI
+260 NFRMFLYPFSIIILI

-335 YKEKAIYFPVLVFI
+335 YKEKAIYFPMLVFI

-360 LNFLFEIKISI
+360 LNLLFEIKISI

-414 FTINKYNYKGEIIYF
+414 FTINKYNYRGEIIYF
-429 YNEHFKFQSIMWIIF
+429 YNEHFKFQLIIWIIF

-468 LPTIISVSIG
+468 LPTIISISIG

-488 LGNVIPSLIVPND
+488 IGNVIPSVIIPND

-545 DGYISQAT
+545 DGYINQAN

-559 IIVYIIIIAI
+559 IIFYIIIIAI

-579 TFFILHY
+579 TFFIFHY
-586 FVDMFFVYSRTYLI
+586 FVGIFFEYSRNYLI

-623 IFCVFLYGLYYPSF
+623 IFCVFLYGLYYPSY

-675 LIVIA
+675 LIVIV
-680 SIIISAPLLLKILNW
+680 SIIISTPLLLKILNW
-695 ILLQAGQTKYANGMR
+695 ILLQAGQTKYVDGLK
-710 LFGQNSPS
+710 LFGQYSPS
-718 FLFPYINSN
+718 FFLPYIYSD
-727 YIKDNIYYIV
+727 YIKNNIFYIV
-737 RILIPIIY
+737 RILIPIIS
-745 ELIVLHI
+745 ELIVLHM
-752 FIKFIMKNKNN
+752 FIKFIIKNKNN

-787 FQDFIQ
+787 FTTFIRQDVNI
-793 QTINL
+793 L
-798 SSRITHSLIPF
+798 ASRIGALLVPL
-809 LSVIIPMAV
+809 LSVIIPMTV

-826 VNKYK
+826 INKYK
-831 YIMLSILFSIVILKP
+831 YIMLSILFSIVILMRP
-846 LPYFNYNSYVFSNII
+846 PYFNYNSYVFSNII
-861 DIPKNM
+861 DIPQDM
-867 ALIDEELLKDFPI
+867 ELIDEELLKDFPI
-880 LGKGFISDWHKNE
+880 LAKGFIPNNNKNE

-907 DDSIFLDNYKEFLL
+907 DSIFLDGYVWFLL
-921 ANIINRKL
+921 ANIIDRKI
-929 YIAAG
+929 YITVSAA
-934 SRLFYSTEFNKFAL
+934 LMKSTRFNEFAL
-948 NKLDDKNPAL
+948 NKLNNKKPAL
-958 FFGYP
+958 FLGLP
-963 MFYPWLVKNEYKI
+963 TFYPWLVENEYKI
-976 CPENDK
+976 CPENDI

-991 EFYGKAYPSNDISN
+991 EFYGKAHPSNDISN
-1005 SYYYQAYYS
+1005 SYYYQSYY
-1014 RYSYFYEETPY
+1014 
-1025 RNKAKALGR
+1025 NKAIAKSLGR

-1102 WGDDNEEYSK
+1102 WGDDNEEYSE

>member
-28 QILGSKKRIGYLT
+28 QFLGSKNRVGYLT
-41 EFNLNIERMLNLYDL
+41 DFNLEIDRTLELNNLND
-56 ESIIENFTVDGK
+56 IRKDFTVDGK
-68 LDEESIKNYLLTNEN
+68 LDEENIKNYLLTNEN
-83 ITNYVHHFRIRYYD
+83 ITNYIYHFRIRYYD
-97 KVFRNNDIYGVYP
+97 KVFRNSDIYGVYP
-110 DLSNLPYYIKNVEM
+110 DLSNLPDYMKNAEM
-124 DGDGSPYGNFTSDRK
+124 EENGSPYGNFISDK
-139 TIEEERIDNINYKLK
+139 KEISEEKIDNINYRLK
-154 LKDYIIPNIL
+154 LKVYIIPCIL
-164 YLFILLFLILNIIL
+164 CLFILLFLILNIIL

-183 YRNSDL
+183 IKIL
-189 RGKKN
+189 IIKCKKI
-194 KNYNL
+194 KTIIL

-212 IFVAILCSI
+212 IFAAILCSI

-242 HAIDKSI
+242 LVSDNPII
-249 FLPHPQ
+249 FPSFE
-255 VIYEF
+255 VIHEL
-260 NFRMFLYTFSIIILI
+260 NFRMFLYPFSIIILI
-275 VIEFIRIKNNKFNLS
+275 VIEFIKIKNNKFNLS
-290 YQSCK
+290 YKSCK

-371 FSIYLLSFVFSI
+371 FSLYLLSFVFSI

-414 FTINKYNYKGEIIYF
+414 FTINKYNYRGEIIYF
-429 YNEHFKFQSIMWIIF
+429 YNEHFKFQLIIWIIF
-444 LSLFIWNI
+444 LFLFIWNL

-478 NIYNKNILGF
+478 NIYR
-488 LGNVIPSLIVPND
+488 NVIPSLIVPND

-545 DGYISQAT
+545 DGYISQAN
-553 FAAILM
+553 FANILM

-579 TFFILHY
+579 TFFIFHY
-586 FVDMFFVYSRTYLI
+586 FVCIFFGYSRNHLI

-623 IFCVFLYGLYYPSF
+623 IFCVFLYGLYYPSY
-637 GVGIMIASVP
+637 GVGIMIASIP

-695 ILLQAGQTKYANGMR
+695 ILLQAGQTKYVDGIR

-718 FLFPYINSN
+718 FFLPYIYSD
-727 YIKDNIYYIV
+727 YIRNNIFYIV
-737 RILIPIIY
+737 RILIPIIS
-745 ELIVLHI
+745 ELIVLHM

-773 FIFTFFIIFIPFIS
+773 FIFTFFIIFIPLIS
-787 FQDFIQ
+787 FTTFIREDVN
-793 QTINL
+793 TL
-798 SSRITHSLIPF
+798 AARISALLVPL
-809 LSVIIPMAV
+809 LSVIIPMTV

-831 YIMLSILFSIVILKP
+831 YIMLSILFSIVILMRP
-846 LPYFNYNSYVFSNII
+846 PNFNYNSYVFSNII
-861 DIPKNM
+861 DIPQDM
-867 ALIDEELLKDFPI
+867 ELIDEELLKDFPI
-880 LGKGFISDWHKNE
+880 LGEGFISDWCKNE

-907 DDSIFLDNYKEFLL
+907 DDSIVFDNYNIFLL
-921 ANIINRKL
+921 ANIIDRKL
-929 YIAAG
+929 YITA
-934 SRLFYSTEFNKFAL
+934 STLLIQSTKFNEFAL
-948 NKLDDKNPAL
+948 NKLNDKKPAL
-958 FFGYP
+958 FLGLP
-963 MFYPWLVKNEYKI
+963 LFYPWLVKNEYKI
-976 CPENDK
+976 CPENDR

-991 EFYGKAYPSNDISN
+991 EFYGKAHPSNDISN
-1005 SYYYQAYYS
+1005 SYYYQECYNRDMWYG
-1014 RYSYFYEETPY
+1014 EVPY

-1049 IDNNLSNN
+1049 IDNNLSNNNLSNN

-1102 WGDDNEEYSK
+1102 WGDYNEEYSK

>member
-1 MISKNKKLFLKIYI
+1 MISKNKNLFLKIYI
-15 PFVIITIIALIVL
+15 LFVIIISITLIIL
-28 QILGSKKRIGYLT
+28 QILGSKNRVGYLT
-41 EFNLNIERMLNLYDL
+41 DFKLNVYKTLELNNLENINNE
-56 ESIIENFTVDGK
+56 
-68 LDEESIKNYLLTNEN
+68 LDEEGLKNFILNNEN
-83 ITNYVHHFRIRYYD
+83 ITNYIYHFRIRYYD
-97 KVFRNNDIYGVYP
+97 KTFRNNDIYGVYP
-110 DLSNLPYYIKNVEM
+110 DLSNLPDYIKNVEM
-124 DGDGSPYGNFTSDRK
+124 DGDGSPYGNFISDKK
-139 TIEEERIDNINYKLK
+139 TIEEDKIDNINYKLK
-154 LKDYIIPNIL
+154 LKSYIILCIL
-164 YLFILLFLILNIIL
+164 FLFIVLYFMFSIYMTV
-178 NIKFF
+178 F
-183 YRNSDL
+183 YKSP
-189 RGKKN
+189 
-194 KNYNL
+194 NL

-212 IFVAILCSI
+212 IFTAILCSI

-229 INEIP
+229 INKIP
-234 QIYNDIYI
+234 QIYNDFYLVSCDNPTIYPSLEVI
-242 HAIDKSI
+242 HE
-249 FLPHPQ
+249 L
-255 VIYEF
+255 
-260 NFRMFLYTFSIIILI
+260 NFRMFLYPFSIIILI
-275 VIEFIRIKNNKFNLS
+275 VIEFIKIKNNEFNLS

-414 FTINKYNYKGEIIYF
+414 FTINKYNYRGGIIYF
-429 YNEHFKFQSIMWIIF
+429 YNEHFKFQLIIWIIF
-444 LSLFIWNI
+444 LFLFIWNL

-478 NIYNKNILGF
+478 NIYR
-488 LGNVIPSLIVPND
+488 NVIPSVIIPND

-535 VYSFFHNIIL
+535 VYSFFNNIIL
-545 DGYISQAT
+545 DGYISQAN
-553 FAAILM
+553 FANILM

-579 TFFILHY
+579 TFFIFHY
-586 FVDMFFVYSRTYLI
+586 FVGIFFGYSRNHLI
-600 LPIMLLLSSQKLID
+600 LPIMLLLSSQKLIY

-623 IFCVFLYGLYYPSF
+623 IFCVFLYGLYYPSY
-637 GVGIMIASVP
+637 GVGIMIASIP
-647 FGIIQLFLYIKKK
+647 FGIIQLFLYFKKK
-660 EYFKDIKNIYFYFVW
+660 EYFKDIKNIYFYLVW

-695 ILLQAGQTKYANGMR
+695 ILLQAGQTKYVDGIR

-718 FLFPYINSN
+718 FFLPYIYSD
-727 YIKDNIYYIV
+727 YIKNNIFYIV
-737 RILIPIIY
+737 RILIPIIS
-745 ELIVLHI
+745 ELIVLHM

-787 FQDFIQ
+787 FTTFIRQD
-793 QTINL
+793 INIL
-798 SSRITHSLIPF
+798 AARIGALLVPL
-809 LSVIIPMAV
+809 LSVIIPMTV

-826 VNKYK
+826 VTKYK
-831 YIMLSILFSIVILKP
+831 YIMLSILFSIVILMRP
-846 LPYFNYNSYVFSNII
+846 PNFNYNSYVFSNII
-861 DIPKNM
+861 DIPQDM
-867 ALIDEELLKDFPI
+867 ELIDEELLKDFPI
-880 LGKGFISDWHKNE
+880 LGEGFISNWCKNE

-907 DDSIFLDNYKEFLL
+907 DDNIFFDNYGTFLL
-921 ANIINRKL
+921 ANIIDRKL
-929 YIAAG
+929 YIT
-934 SRLFYSTEFNKFAL
+934 SSSLLIQSTKFNEFAL
-948 NKLDDKNPAL
+948 NKLDSKKPAL
-958 FFGYP
+958 FLGLP
-963 MFYPWLVKNEYKI
+963 LFYPWLVKNEYKI
-976 CPENDK
+976 CPENDR

-991 EFYGKAYPSNDISN
+991 EFYGKAHPSNDISN
-1005 SYYYQAYYS
+1005 SYYYQECYNRDMWYG
-1014 RYSYFYEETPY
+1014 EVPY

-1034 SINKLEKYFTNQFSL
+1034 SINELEKYFTNQFSL

-1057 NLPYLNVDNELE
+1057 NLPYLNVDNELD

-1102 WGDDNEEYSK
+1102 WGGDNEEYSE

-1131 MMNLWRFNKNSKLKI
+1131 MMNLWRFNKNSKFKI

>member
-15 PFVIITIIALIVL
+15 PFVIIISIALIIL
-28 QILGSKKRIGYLT
+28 QILGSKNRVGYLT
-41 EFNLNIERMLNLYDL
+41 DFKLNVYKTLELNNLENINNKLGEEGLKNFILN
-56 ESIIENFTVDGK
+56 
-68 LDEESIKNYLLTNEN
+68 NEN
-83 ITNYVHHFRIRYYD
+83 IINYVHHFRIRYYD
-97 KVFRNNDIYGVYP
+97 KIFRNNDIYGVYP
-110 DLSNLPYYIKNVEM
+110 DLSNLPDYIKNAEM
-124 DGDGSPYGNFTSDRK
+124 DEDGSPHGNFISDKRE
-139 TIEEERIDNINYKLK
+139 INEEKIDNINYKLK
-154 LKDYIIPNIL
+154 LKDYIITSIL
-164 YLFILLFLILNIIL
+164 YLFILLFLILNIVL

-183 YRNSDL
+183 MKIL
-189 RGKKN
+189 IIKGKKI
-194 KNYNL
+194 KTIIL

-212 IFVAILCSI
+212 IFAAILCSI

-242 HAIDKSI
+242 LVSDNPII
-249 FLPHPQ
+249 FPSFE
-255 VIYEF
+255 VIHEL
-260 NFRMFLYTFSIIILI
+260 NFRMFLYPFSIIILI

-325 VVSSIYIYMN
+325 VIGSIYIYMN
-335 YKEKAIYFPVLVFI
+335 YKEKAIYFPLLVFI

-414 FTINKYNYKGEIIYF
+414 FTINKYNYRGEIIYF
-429 YNEHFKFQSIMWIIF
+429 YNEHFKFQLIIWIIF

-468 LPTIISVSIG
+468 LPTIISISIG

-488 LGNVIPSLIVPND
+488 IGNVIPSVIIPND

-535 VYSFFHNIIL
+535 VYSFFHNIML
-545 DGYISQAT
+545 DGYINQAN

-559 IIVYIIIIAI
+559 IIFYIIIIAI

-579 TFFILHY
+579 TFFIFHY
-586 FVDMFFVYSRTYLI
+586 FVGIFFGYSRNYLI

-614 RKGFWIPIW
+614 RKGFWIPVW
-623 IFCVFLYGLYYPSF
+623 IFCVFLYGLYYPSY
-637 GVGIMIASVP
+637 GVGIMIASIP
-647 FGIIQLFLYIKKK
+647 FGIIQLFLYFKKK
-660 EYFKDIKNIYFYFVW
+660 EYFKDIKNIYFYLVW

-695 ILLQAGQTKYANGMR
+695 ILLQAGQTKYVDGRR

-718 FLFPYINSN
+718 FFLPYIYSD
-727 YIKDNIYYIV
+727 YIKNNIFYIV
-737 RILIPIIY
+737 RILIPIIS
-745 ELIVLHI
+745 ELIVSHM

-787 FQDFIQ
+787 FTTFIGEEVN
-793 QTINL
+793 TL
-798 SSRITHSLIPF
+798 AARISALLVPL
-809 LSVIIPMAV
+809 LSVIIPMTI

-826 VNKYK
+826 VTKYK
-831 YIMLSILFSIVILKP
+831 YIMLSILFSIVILMCP
-846 LPYFNYNSYVFSNII
+846 PNFNYNSYLFSNII
-861 DIPKNM
+861 DIPQNM
-867 ALIDEELLKDFPI
+867 ELIDEELLKDFPI

-907 DDSIFLDNYKEFLL
+907 DDSIFLDNYIEFLL

-976 CPENDK
+976 CPENDR

-991 EFYGKAYPSNDISN
+991 EFYGKAHPSNDISN
-1005 SYYYQAYYS
+1005 SYYYQECYNRDTWYG
-1014 RYSYFYEETPY
+1014 EVPY

-1034 SINKLEKYFTNQFSL
+1034 SINELEKYFTNQFSL

-1102 WGDDNEEYSK
+1102 WGDDNEEYSE

>member
-15 PFVIITIIALIVL
+15 PFVIIISIALIVL
-28 QILGSKKRIGYLT
+28 QNLGSKNRVGYLT
-41 EFNLNIERMLNLYDL
+41 DFNLEIDRTLELNNLND
-56 ESIIENFTVDGK
+56 IRKDFTVDGK

-110 DLSNLPYYIKNVEM
+110 DLSNLPDYIKNAEM
-124 DGDGSPYGNFTSDRK
+124 DEGGSPYGNFISDK
-139 TIEEERIDNINYKLK
+139 KDIEEKIDNINYKLK
-154 LKDYIIPNIL
+154 LKVYVIPSVL
-164 YLFILLFLILNIIL
+164 YLFIILFLILNIIL
-178 NIKFF
+178 N
-183 YRNSDL
+183 SDL
-189 RGKKN
+189 SSKKI
-194 KNYNL
+194 KIYNL

-242 HAIDKSI
+242 HAIDNPII
-249 FLPHPQ
+249 FPSSE
-255 VIYEF
+255 VIHEL
-260 NFRMFLYTFSIIILI
+260 NFRMFLYPFSIIMLI

-314 TEIFDIFSFFV
+314 TEIFDIFSFFI

-371 FSIYLLSFVFSI
+371 FSVYLLSFVFSI

-414 FTINKYNYKGEIIYF
+414 FTINKYNYRGEIIYF
-429 YNEHFKFQSIMWIIF
+429 YNEHFKFQLIIWIIF
-444 LSLFIWNI
+444 LFLFIWNI

-478 NIYNKNILGF
+478 NIYNNKPYLLLSLFGD
-488 LGNVIPSLIVPND
+488 LIPSLIVPND

-545 DGYISQAT
+545 DGYISQAN

-579 TFFILHY
+579 TFFIFHY
-586 FVDMFFVYSRTYLI
+586 FVGIFFGYSRNHLI

-660 EYFKDIKNIYFYFVW
+660 EYFKDIKNIYFYFLW

-695 ILLQAGQTKYANGMR
+695 ILLQAGQTKYVNGIR
-710 LFGQNSPS
+710 LFGQDAPKF
-718 FLFPYINSN
+718 FLEYINSN
-727 YIKDNIYYIV
+727 YIKNNIFYIV
-737 RILIPIIY
+737 RILIPIIS
-745 ELIVLHI
+745 ELIVLHM

-787 FQDFIQ
+787 FTTFIRQD
-793 QTINL
+793 INTL
-798 SSRITHSLIPF
+798 ASRIGALLVPL
-809 LSVIIPMAV
+809 LSVIIPMTV

-826 VNKYK
+826 ANKYK
-831 YIMLSILFSIVILKP
+831 YVMLSILFSIVILMRP
-846 LPYFNYNSYVFSNII
+846 PNFNYNSYVFSNII
-861 DIPKNM
+861 DIPQYM
-867 ALIDEELLKDFPI
+867 ELIDEELLKDFPI
-880 LGKGFISDWHKNE
+880 LGKGFIPNNNKNE
-893 LLSIGKLIKRITHD
+893 LLSKGKLIKRITHD
-907 DDSIFLDNYKEFLL
+907 DDSIFLEGYSWFLL
-921 ANIINRKL
+921 ANIIDRKL
-929 YIAAG
+929 YITAR
-934 SRLFYSTEFNKFAL
+934 SILIQSTKFNEFAL
-948 NKLDDKNPAL
+948 NKLYNKKPAL
-958 FFGYP
+958 FLGFP
-963 MFYPWLVKNEYKI
+963 LFYPWLVKNEYKI
-976 CPENDK
+976 CPENDI

-991 EFYGKAYPSNDISN
+991 EFYGKAQPSNDISN
-1005 SYYYQAYYS
+1005 SYYYQGYYN
-1014 RYSYFYEETPY
+1014 RDFWNGEVPY

-1102 WGDDNEEYSK
+1102 WGDDNEEYSE

-1131 MMNLWRFNKNSKLKI
+1131 MINLWRFNKNSKLKI

>member
-1 MISKNKKLFLKIYI
+1 MIFKNKKLFLKIYI

-28 QILGSKKRIGYLT
+28 QILGSKKRVGYLT
-41 EFNLNIERMLNLYDL
+41 DFNLEIDRTLELNNLNDIR
-56 ESIIENFTVDGK
+56 EDFTVDGK

-110 DLSNLPYYIKNVEM
+110 DLSNLPDYMENAEM
-124 DGDGSPYGNFTSDRK
+124 EEDGSPYGNFISDK
-139 TIEEERIDNINYKLK
+139 KEIEEKIDNINYKLK
-154 LKDYIIPNIL
+154 LKVYIIPIIL

-234 QIYNDIYI
+234 QIYNDFYIYSTFDSLEVI
-242 HAIDKSI
+242 HE
-249 FLPHPQ
+249 L
-255 VIYEF
+255 
-260 NFRMFLYTFSIIILI
+260 NFRMFLYPFSIIMLI
-275 VIEFIRIKNNKFNLS
+275 VIEFIKIKNNKFDLS
-290 YQSCK
+290 YKSCK

-414 FTINKYNYKGEIIYF
+414 FTINKYNYRGEIIYF
-429 YNEHFKFQSIMWIIF
+429 YNEHFKFQLIIWIIF
-444 LSLFIWNI
+444 LFLFIWNI

-468 LPTIISVSIG
+468 LPTIISISIG
-478 NIYNKNILGF
+478 NIYNS
-488 LGNVIPSLIVPND
+488 GNLYYNGLHLFGNLIPSAIIPND

-514 VFNLKQRLFE
+514 LFNLKQRLFE

-545 DGYISQAT
+545 DGYISQAN

-579 TFFILHY
+579 TFFIFHY
-586 FVDMFFVYSRTYLI
+586 FVGIFFGYSRNYLI

-623 IFCVFLYGLYYPSF
+623 IFCVFLYGLYYPSY

-680 SIIISAPLLLKILNW
+680 SIIISAPLLLKILKW
-695 ILLQAGQTKYANGMR
+695 ILLQAGQTKYVDGIR

-737 RILIPIIY
+737 RILIPIIS
-745 ELIVLHI
+745 ELIVLHM

-787 FQDFIQ
+787 FTTFIRQD
-793 QTINL
+793 INTL
-798 SSRITHSLIPF
+798 ASRIGALLVPL
-809 LSVIIPMAV
+809 LSVIIPMTV

-831 YIMLSILFSIVILKP
+831 YVMLSILFSIVILMRP
-846 LPYFNYNSYVFSNII
+846 PNFNYNSYVFSNII
-861 DIPKNM
+861 DISQDM
-867 ALIDEELLKDFPI
+867 ELIDEELLKDFPI
-880 LGKGFISDWHKNE
+880 LGKGFIPNNNKNE
-893 LLSIGKLIKRITHD
+893 LLSKGKLTKSIIHD
-907 DDSIFLDNYKEFLL
+907 DDSIFLDGYGWFLL
-921 ANIINRKL
+921 ANIIDRKL
-929 YIAAG
+929 YITA
-934 SRLFYSTEFNKFAL
+934 SSLFIQSTKFNEFAL
-948 NKLDDKNPAL
+948 NKLNNKKPAL
-958 FFGYP
+958 FLGFP
-963 MFYPWLVKNEYKI
+963 LFYPWLVKNEYKI
-976 CPENDK
+976 CPENDV

-991 EFYGKAYPSNDISN
+991 EFYGKAHHSNDMSN
-1005 SYYYQAYYS
+1005 SYYYQGYYG
-1014 RYSYFYEETPY
+1014 RFRQWYKEVPY

-1034 SINKLEKYFTNQFSL
+1034 SINELEKYFTNQFSL

-1102 WGDDNEEYSK
+1102 WGDDNEEYSE

>member
-1 MISKNKKLFLKIYI
+1 MISKN
-15 PFVIITIIALIVL
+15 
-28 QILGSKKRIGYLT
+28 
-41 EFNLNIERMLNLYDL
+41 N
-56 ESIIENFTVDGK
+56 
-68 LDEESIKNYLLTNEN
+68 
-83 ITNYVHHFRIRYYD
+83 
-97 KVFRNNDIYGVYP
+97 
-110 DLSNLPYYIKNVEM
+110 
-124 DGDGSPYGNFTSDRK
+124 
-139 TIEEERIDNINYKLK
+139 
-154 LKDYIIPNIL
+154 
-164 YLFILLFLILNIIL
+164 L

-183 YRNSDL
+183 MKIL
-189 RGKKN
+189 IIRGKKI
-194 KNYNL
+194 KTIIL

-212 IFVAILCSI
+212 IFAAILCSI

-242 HAIDKSI
+242 HAIDNPII
-249 FLPHPQ
+249 FPSSE
-255 VIYEF
+255 VIHEL
-260 NFRMFLYTFSIIILI
+260 NFRMFLYPFSIIILI
-275 VIEFIRIKNNKFNLS
+275 VIEFIKIKNNEFNLS

-314 TEIFDIFSFFV
+314 TEIFDIFSFFI

-414 FTINKYNYKGEIIYF
+414 FTINKYNYRGEIIYF
-429 YNEHFKFQSIMWIIF
+429 YNEHFKFQLIIWIIF

-478 NIYNKNILGF
+478 NIYNS
-488 LGNVIPSLIVPND
+488 GNLYYNGLHLFGNLIPSIIIPSD
-501 WWHYADESMYWYQ
+501 WWHYADESMYWHQ

-545 DGYISQAT
+545 DGYISQAN

-579 TFFILHY
+579 TFFIFHY
-586 FVDMFFVYSRTYLI
+586 FVGIFFGYSRNHLI

-623 IFCVFLYGLYYPSF
+623 IFCVFLYGLYYPSY

-695 ILLQAGQTKYANGMR
+695 TLLQAGQTKYVDGIR
-710 LFGQNSPS
+710 LFGQDAPKF
-718 FLFPYINSN
+718 FLEYINSN
-727 YIKDNIYYIV
+727 YIKNNIFYIV
-737 RILIPIIY
+737 RILIPIIS
-745 ELIVLHI
+745 ELIVLHM

-787 FQDFIQ
+787 FTTFIRQD
-793 QTINL
+793 INTL
-798 SSRITHSLIPF
+798 ASRIGALLVPL
-809 LSVIIPMAV
+809 LSVIIPMTV

-826 VNKYK
+826 INKYK
-831 YIMLSILFSIVILKP
+831 YVMLSILFSIVILMRP
-846 LPYFNYNSYVFSNII
+846 PNLNYNSYVFSNII
-861 DIPKNM
+861 DIPQDTE
-867 ALIDEELLKDFPI
+867 LIDEELLKDFPI
-880 LGKGFISDWHKNE
+880 LGKGFILNYNKNE
-893 LLSIGKLIKRITHD
+893 LLSKGKLIKRITHD
-907 DDSIFLDNYKEFLL
+907 DDSIFLDNYYKFLL
-921 ANIINRKL
+921 ANIIDRKL
-929 YIAAG
+929 YITVN
-934 SRLFYSTEFNKFAL
+934 SHLIQSTKFNEFAL
-948 NKLDDKNPAL
+948 NKLDNKKPAL
-958 FFGYP
+958 FLGLP
-963 MFYPWLVKNEYKI
+963 LFYPWLVKNEYKI
-976 CPENDK
+976 CPKNDR

-991 EFYGKAYPSNDISN
+991 EFYGKAHPSNDISN
-1005 SYYYQAYYS
+1005 SYYYQSHY
-1014 RYSYFYEETPY
+1014 
-1025 RNKAKALGR
+1025 NKAIAKSLGR

-1102 WGDDNEEYSK
+1102 WGDDNEEYSE

-1131 MMNLWRFNKNSKLKI
+1131 MMNLWRFNKNSKFKI

>member
-1 MISKNKKLFLKIYI
+1 MKSKNKKLFLKIYI
-15 PFVIITIIALIVL
+15 LFVIIISVALIIL
-28 QILGSKKRIGYLT
+28 QILGSKKRVGYLT
-41 EFNLNIERMLNLYDL
+41 DFNLNIERMLNLYDL
-56 ESIIENFTVDGK
+56 ENIIEDFTVNGK
-68 LDEESIKNYLLTNEN
+68 LDEENIKNYLLTNEN
-83 ITNYVHHFRIRYYD
+83 ITNYIYHFRIRYYD

-124 DGDGSPYGNFTSDRK
+124 DGDGSPYGNFISDK
-139 TIEEERIDNINYKLK
+139 KEIEEKIDNINYKLK
-154 LKDYIIPNIL
+154 LKVYVIPSIL
-164 YLFILLFLILNIIL
+164 YLFIILFLILNIIL
-178 NIKFF
+178 N
-183 YRNSDL
+183 SDL
-189 RGKKN
+189 SSKKI
-194 KNYNL
+194 KIYNL
-199 SIKKL
+199 SVKKL

-229 INEIP
+229 INKIP
-234 QIYNDIYI
+234 QIYNDFYIYNTIDSLEVI
-242 HAIDKSI
+242 HE
-249 FLPHPQ
+249 L
-255 VIYEF
+255 
-260 NFRMFLYTFSIIILI
+260 NFRMFLYPFSIIMLI

-314 TEIFDIFSFFV
+314 TEIFDIFSFFI
-325 VVSSIYIYMN
+325 VVSLIYIYMN

-383 FSFNLLISDSNK
+383 FSFNLLIYDSNK

-414 FTINKYNYKGEIIYF
+414 FTINKYNYRGEIIYF
-429 YNEHFKFQSIMWIIF
+429 YNEHFKFQLIIWILF
-444 LSLFIWNI
+444 LFIWNI

-468 LPTIISVSIG
+468 LPTIISISIG
-478 NIYNKNILGF
+478 NIYNS
-488 LGNVIPSLIVPND
+488 GNLYYNWLHLFGNLIPSVIIPND

-545 DGYISQAT
+545 DGYISQAN

-559 IIVYIIIIAI
+559 NIVYIIIIAI

-579 TFFILHY
+579 TFFIFHY
-586 FVDMFFVYSRTYLI
+586 FVGIFFGYSRNYLI

-623 IFCVFLYGLYYPSF
+623 IFCVFLYGLYYPSY

-695 ILLQAGQTKYANGMR
+695 ILLQAGQTKYVDGIR
-710 LFGQNSPS
+710 LFGQDAPKF
-718 FLFPYINSN
+718 FLECINSN
-727 YIKDNIYYIV
+727 YIKNNIFYIV
-737 RILIPIIY
+737 RILIPIIS
-745 ELIVLHI
+745 ELIVLHM

-787 FQDFIQ
+787 FTTFIREDLN
-793 QTINL
+793 TLAARISALLVPLL
-798 SSRITHSLIPF
+798 SA
-809 LSVIIPMAV
+809 IIPMTV

-826 VNKYK
+826 VTKYK
-831 YIMLSILFSIVILKP
+831 YIMLSILFSIVILMRP
-846 LPYFNYNSYVFSNII
+846 PNFNYNSYVFSNII
-861 DIPKNM
+861 DIPQDM
-867 ALIDEELLKDFPI
+867 ELIDEELLKDFPI
-880 LGKGFISDWHKNE
+880 LGKGFIPNNNKNE
-893 LLSIGKLIKRITHD
+893 LLSKGKLIKRITHD
-907 DDSIFLDNYKEFLL
+907 DDNIFFDNYGAFLL
-921 ANIINRKL
+921 ANIIDRKL
-929 YIAAG
+929 YIT
-934 SRLFYSTEFNKFAL
+934 SSSLLIHSTKFNEFAL
-948 NKLDDKNPAL
+948 NKLDSKKPAL
-958 FFGYP
+958 FLGLP
-963 MFYPWLVKNEYKI
+963 LFYPWLVKNEYKI
-976 CPENDK
+976 CPENDR

-991 EFYGKAYPSNDISN
+991 EFYGKAHPSNDISN
-1005 SYYYQAYYS
+1005 SYYYQECYNRDMWYG
-1014 RYSYFYEETPY
+1014 EVPY

-1057 NLPYLNVDNELE
+1057 NLPYLNVDNKLE

-1102 WGDDNEEYSK
+1102 WGGDNEEYSE

>member
-15 PFVIITIIALIVL
+15 PFVILIIIALIVL
-28 QILGSKKRIGYLT
+28 QILGSKKRVGYLT
-41 EFNLNIERMLNLYDL
+41 DFKLNVAKTLELNNLNIY
-56 ESIIENFTVDGK
+56 SFT
-68 LDEESIKNYLLTNEN
+68 EEGFKNYLLTNDS
-83 ITNYVHHFRIRYYD
+83 ITNCIYGFRIRYYD
-97 KVFRNNDIYGVYP
+97 KVFRNSDIYGVYP
-110 DLSNLPYYIKNVEM
+110 DLSNLPDYIKNVEM
-124 DGDGSPYGNFTSDRK
+124 DEGGSPYGNFISDK
-139 TIEEERIDNINYKLK
+139 KEFNEEKIDNINYKLK
-154 LKDYIIPNIL
+154 LKSYIILCIL
-164 YLFILLFLILNIIL
+164 FLFIVLYFMFSMYITV
-178 NIKFF
+178 F
-183 YRNSDL
+183 YKSP
-189 RGKKN
+189 
-194 KNYNL
+194 NL

-229 INEIP
+229 INKIP
-234 QIYNDIYI
+234 QIYNDIYLCALEPPTGYPSLEVI
-242 HAIDKSI
+242 HE
-249 FLPHPQ
+249 L
-255 VIYEF
+255 
-260 NFRMFLYTFSIIILI
+260 NFRMFLYPFSIIMLI

-314 TEIFDIFSFFV
+314 TEIFDIFSFFI

-360 LNFLFEIKISI
+360 LNLLFEIKISI

-400 ILLLQIFIPFNILM
+400 ILLLQIFIPFNILI
-414 FTINKYNYKGEIIYF
+414 FTINKYNYRGEIIYF

-468 LPTIISVSIG
+468 LPTIISISIG
-478 NIYNKNILGF
+478 NIYNKVLLRFI
-488 LGNVIPSLIVPND
+488 GNVIPSTIIPND
-501 WWHYADESMYWYQ
+501 WWHYADESMYWHQ

-535 VYSFFHNIIL
+535 VYSFFHNVIL
-545 DGYISQAT
+545 DGYISQAN

-586 FVDMFFVYSRTYLI
+586 FVGIFFEFSRNYLI

-623 IFCVFLYGLYYPSF
+623 IFCVFLYGLYYPSY

-695 ILLQAGQTKYANGMR
+695 ILLQAGQTKYVDGR
-710 LFGQNSPS
+710 KLFGQNSPS
-718 FLFPYINSN
+718 FFLPYIYSD
-727 YIKDNIYYIV
+727 YIKNNIFYIV
-737 RILIPIIY
+737 RILIPIIS
-745 ELIVLHI
+745 ELIVLHM

-773 FIFTFFIIFIPFIS
+773 FIFTFFIIFIPLIS
-787 FQDFIQ
+787 FTCFITQ
-793 QTINL
+793 SLGTLAI
-798 SSRITHSLIPF
+798 RISALLIPL
-809 LSVIIPMAV
+809 LSAIIPMTV

-826 VNKYK
+826 VTKYK
-831 YIMLSILFSIVILKP
+831 YIMLSILFSIVILMRP
-846 LPYFNYNSYVFSNII
+846 PNFNYNSYVFSNII
-861 DIPKNM
+861 DIPQNIE
-867 ALIDEELLKDFPI
+867 LIDEELLKDFPI
-880 LGKGFISDWHKNE
+880 LGKGFISDYHKDE
-893 LLSIGKLIKRITHD
+893 LLSKGKLIKRITHD
-907 DDSIFLDNYKEFLL
+907 DDSIFVDNYRGFLL
-921 ANIINRKL
+921 PNIINRKL

-934 SRLFYSTEFNKFAL
+934 SRLFYSTDFNKFAL

-963 MFYPWLVKNEYKI
+963 MFYTWLVKNEYKI
-976 CPENDK
+976 CPESDI

-991 EFYGKAYPSNDISN
+991 EFYGKAHSSNDISN
-1005 SYYYQAYYS
+1005 SYYYQE
-1014 RYSYFYEETPY
+1014 FYKRGFWYEDGEVPY

-1057 NLPYLNVDNELE
+1057 NLSYLNVDNKLE

>member
-1 MISKNKKLFLKIYI
+1 MISKNKNLFLKIYI

-41 EFNLNIERMLNLYDL
+41 EFNLNIDRTLELNNIND
-56 ESIIENFTVDGK
+56 IRKDFTVDGK
-68 LDEESIKNYLLTNEN
+68 LDEENIKNYLLTNDN

-110 DLSNLPYYIKNVEM
+110 DLSNLPDYMENAEM
-124 DGDGSPYGNFTSDRK
+124 EENGSPYGNFISDK
-139 TIEEERIDNINYKLK
+139 KEIEEKIDNINYKLK
-154 LKDYIIPNIL
+154 LKDYIISCIL
-164 YLFILLFLILNIIL
+164 CLFILLFLILNIIF

-183 YRNSDL
+183 MKIL
-189 RGKKN
+189 IIKGKKI
-194 KNYNL
+194 KTIIL

-212 IFVAILCSI
+212 IFTAILCSI

-229 INEIP
+229 INKIP

-242 HAIDKSI
+242 FVSDNPIIYPS
-249 FLPHPQ
+249 FE
-255 VIYEF
+255 VIHEL
-260 NFRMFLYTFSIIILI
+260 NFRMFLYPFSIIILI

-314 TEIFDIFSFFV
+314 TEIFDIFSFFIV
-325 VVSSIYIYMN
+325 ISSIYIYMN

-349 SMYFFKSLFII
+349 SMYFLKSLFII

-414 FTINKYNYKGEIIYF
+414 FTINKYNYRGEIIYF
-429 YNEHFKFQSIMWIIF
+429 YNEHFKFQLIIWIIF

-488 LGNVIPSLIVPND
+488 IGNVIPSVIIPND

-524 DISPISGLFSF
+524 DISPVSGLFSF

-545 DGYISQAT
+545 DGYISQAN

-579 TFFILHY
+579 TFFIFHY
-586 FVDMFFVYSRTYLI
+586 FVGIFFGYSRNHLI

-623 IFCVFLYGLYYPSF
+623 IFCVFLYGLYYPSY
-637 GVGIMIASVP
+637 GVGIMIASIP

-660 EYFKDIKNIYFYFVW
+660 EYFKDIKNIYFYFLW

-695 ILLQAGQTKYANGMR
+695 ILLQAGQTKYVDGIR

-718 FLFPYINSN
+718 FFLPYIYSD
-727 YIKDNIYYIV
+727 YIKNNIFYIV
-737 RILIPIIY
+737 RILIPIIS
-745 ELIVLHI
+745 ELIVLHM

-763 IAEKLNSSAF
+763 IAERLNSSAF

-787 FQDFIQ
+787 FTTFIRQD
-793 QTINL
+793 INTL
-798 SSRITHSLIPF
+798 ASRIGALLVPL
-809 LSVIIPMAV
+809 LSVIIPMTV

-826 VNKYK
+826 INKYK
-831 YIMLSILFSIVILKP
+831 YIMLSILFSIVILMRP
-846 LPYFNYNSYVFSNII
+846 PNFNYNSYVFSNII
-861 DIPKNM
+861 DISQDM
-867 ALIDEELLKDFPI
+867 ELIDEELLKDFLI
-880 LGKGFISDWHKNE
+880 LGEGFIFNWGKNE

-907 DDSIFLDNYKEFLL
+907 DDSIFFDNYLAFLL
-921 ANIINRKL
+921 ANIIERKL
-929 YIAAG
+929 YIT
-934 SRLFYSTEFNKFAL
+934 SSSHLIQSTKFNEFAL
-948 NKLDDKNPAL
+948 NKLDNKKPAL
-958 FFGYP
+958 FLGLP
-963 MFYPWLVKNEYKI
+963 LFYPWLVKNEYKI

-991 EFYGKAYPSNDISN
+991 EFYGKAHPSNDISN
-1005 SYYYQAYYS
+1005 SYYYQSYY
-1014 RYSYFYEETPY
+1014 
-1025 RNKAKALGR
+1025 NKAIAKSLGR

-1087 LEPMKN
+1087 LETMKN

-1102 WGDDNEEYSK
+1102 WGGDNEEYSK

>member
-1 MISKNKKLFLKIYI
+1 MISKNKNLFLKIYI
-15 PFVIITIIALIVL
+15 PFVIIISVALITL
-28 QILGSKKRIGYLT
+28 QILGSKKRVGYLT
-41 EFNLNIERMLNLYDL
+41 DFNLEIDRTLGLNNLND
-56 ESIIENFTVDGK
+56 IRKDFTVDGK
-68 LDEESIKNYLLTNEN
+68 LDEENIKNYLLTNEN
-83 ITNYVHHFRIRYYD
+83 ITNYIYHFRIRYYD

-110 DLSNLPYYIKNVEM
+110 DLSNLPDYIKNVEM
-124 DGDGSPYGNFTSDRK
+124 DEGGSPYGNFISDK
-139 TIEEERIDNINYKLK
+139 KEIEEEKIDNINYKLK
-154 LKDYIIPNIL
+154 LKVYVIPSVL
-164 YLFILLFLILNIIL
+164 YLFIILFLILNIIL
-178 NIKFF
+178 N
-183 YRNSDL
+183 SDL
-189 RGKKN
+189 SSKKI
-194 KNYNL
+194 KIYNL

-212 IFVAILCSI
+212 IFAAILCSM
-221 LIYFLLPI
+221 LIYALLPI

-234 QIYNDIYI
+234 QIYNDIYLYALEPPTGHPSFEVI
-242 HAIDKSI
+242 HE
-249 FLPHPQ
+249 L
-255 VIYEF
+255 
-260 NFRMFLYTFSIIILI
+260 NFRMFLYPFSIIMLI
-275 VIEFIRIKNNKFNLS
+275 VIEFIRIKSNEFNLS
-290 YQSCK
+290 YKSCK

-314 TEIFDIFSFFV
+314 TEIFDIFSFFI

-371 FSIYLLSFVFSI
+371 FSIYLLSFIFSI

-400 ILLLQIFIPFNILM
+400 ILLLQIFIPFNILI
-414 FTINKYNYKGEIIYF
+414 FTINKYNYRGEIIYF
-429 YNEHFKFQSIMWIIF
+429 YNEHFKFQLIIWIIF
-444 LSLFIWNI
+444 LSLFIWNL

-458 KVTSIKYSIT
+458 KATSIKYSIT

-478 NIYNKNILGF
+478 NIYGIDMLQGRSTDFIGF
-488 LGNVIPSLIVPND
+488 LGNMIPSLIVPND

-545 DGYISQAT
+545 DGYISQAN

-579 TFFILHY
+579 TFFIFHY
-586 FVDMFFVYSRTYLI
+586 FVGIFFGYSRNHLI

-637 GVGIMIASVP
+637 GIGIMIASVP

-695 ILLQAGQTKYANGMR
+695 ILLQAGQTKYVDGIR

-737 RILIPIIY
+737 RILIPIIS
-745 ELIVLHI
+745 ELIVLHM

-787 FQDFIQ
+787 FTTFIRQD
-793 QTINL
+793 INTL
-798 SSRITHSLIPF
+798 ASRIGALLVPL
-809 LSVIIPMAV
+809 LSVIIPMTV

-831 YIMLSILFSIVILKP
+831 YVMLSILFSIVILMRP
-846 LPYFNYNSYVFSNII
+846 PNFNYNSYVFSNII
-861 DIPKNM
+861 DISQDM
-867 ALIDEELLKDFPI
+867 ELIDEELLKDFPI
-880 LGKGFISDWHKNE
+880 LGKGFIPNNNKNE
-893 LLSIGKLIKRITHD
+893 LLSKGKLTKSIIHD
-907 DDSIFLDNYKEFLL
+907 DDSIFLDGYGWFLL
-921 ANIINRKL
+921 ANIIDRKL
-929 YIAAG
+929 YITA
-934 SRLFYSTEFNKFAL
+934 SSLFIQSTKFNEFAL
-948 NKLDDKNPAL
+948 NKLNNKKPAL
-958 FFGYP
+958 FLGFP
-963 MFYPWLVKNEYKI
+963 LFYPWLVKNEYKI
-976 CPENDK
+976 CPENDV

-991 EFYGKAYPSNDISN
+991 EFYGKAHHSNDMSN
-1005 SYYYQAYYS
+1005 SYYYQGYYG
-1014 RYSYFYEETPY
+1014 RFRQWYKEVPY
-1025 RNKAKALGR
+1025 RNNAKALGR

-1049 IDNNLSNN
+1049 IDN

-1102 WGDDNEEYSK
+1102 WGDDNEEYSE

-1131 MMNLWRFNKNSKLKI
+1131 MMNLWRFNKNSKFKI

>member
-1 MISKNKKLFLKIYI
+1 MIFKNKNLFLKIYI
-15 PFVIITIIALIVL
+15 PFVIVTIIALVVL
-28 QILGSKKRIGYLT
+28 QILGSKKRVGYLT
-41 EFNLNIERMLNLYDL
+41 DFNLEIDRTLELNNLND
-56 ESIIENFTVDGK
+56 IRKDFTVDVK
-68 LDEESIKNYLLTNEN
+68 LDEENIKNYLLTNEN

-97 KVFRNNDIYGVYP
+97 KTFRNNDIYGVYP
-110 DLSNLPYYIKNVEM
+110 DLSNLPDYIKNAEM
-124 DGDGSPYGNFTSDRK
+124 DEDGSPHGNFISDKRE
-139 TIEEERIDNINYKLK
+139 INEEKIDNINYKLK
-154 LKDYIIPNIL
+154 LKDYIITSIL
-164 YLFILLFLILNIIL
+164 YLFILLFLILNIVL

-183 YRNSDL
+183 MKIL
-189 RGKKN
+189 IIKGKKIKTIILN
-194 KNYNL
+194 
-199 SIKKL
+199 IKKL

-212 IFVAILCSI
+212 IFTAILCSM
-221 LIYFLLPI
+221 LIYALLPI
-229 INEIP
+229 VNKIP
-234 QIYNDIYI
+234 QIYNDFYIYSTIDFLEVI
-242 HAIDKSI
+242 HE
-249 FLPHPQ
+249 L
-255 VIYEF
+255 
-260 NFRMFLYTFSIIILI
+260 NFRMFLYPFSIIILI

-305 IPILVLFVF
+305 IPILVLFIF
-314 TEIFDIFSFFV
+314 TEIFDIFSFFIV
-325 VVSSIYIYMN
+325 ISSIYIYMN

-360 LNFLFEIKISI
+360 LNLLFEIKISI

-414 FTINKYNYKGEIIYF
+414 FTINKYNYRGEIIYF
-429 YNEHFKFQSIMWIIF
+429 YNEHFKFQLIIWIIF

-468 LPTIISVSIG
+468 LPTIISISIG

-488 LGNVIPSLIVPND
+488 IGNVIPSVIIPND

-545 DGYISQAT
+545 DGYISQAN

-559 IIVYIIIIAI
+559 DIVYIIIIAI

-579 TFFILHY
+579 TFFIFHY
-586 FVDMFFVYSRTYLI
+586 FVDIFFGYSRNYLI

-623 IFCVFLYGLYYPSF
+623 IFCVFLYGLYYPSY

-647 FGIIQLFLYIKKK
+647 FGIIQLFLYINKK

-695 ILLQAGQTKYANGMR
+695 ILLQAGQTKYVDGIR

-718 FLFPYINSN
+718 FFLPYIYSD
-727 YIKDNIYYIV
+727 YIKNNIFYIV
-737 RILIPIIY
+737 RILIPIIS
-745 ELIVLHI
+745 ELIVLHM
-752 FIKFIMKNKNN
+752 FIKFIIKNKNN

-787 FQDFIQ
+787 FTTFIRQDVNI
-793 QTINL
+793 L
-798 SSRITHSLIPF
+798 ASRIGALLVPL
-809 LSVIIPMAV
+809 LSVIIPMTV

-831 YIMLSILFSIVILKP
+831 YVMLSILFSIVILMRP
-846 LPYFNYNSYVFSNII
+846 PNFNYNSYVFSNII
-861 DIPKNM
+861 DIPQDTE
-867 ALIDEELLKDFPI
+867 LIDEELLKDFPI
-880 LGKGFISDWHKNE
+880 LGKGFIPNNNKNE
-893 LLSIGKLIKRITHD
+893 LLSKGKLIKSIIHD
-907 DDSIFLDNYKEFLL
+907 DDSIFLDGYVWFLL
-921 ANIINRKL
+921 ANIIDRKI
-929 YIAAG
+929 YITVSAA
-934 SRLFYSTEFNKFAL
+934 LMKSTKFNEFAL
-948 NKLDDKNPAL
+948 NKLNNKKPAL
-958 FFGYP
+958 FLGIP
-963 MFYPWLVKNEYKI
+963 LFYPWLVKNEYKI
-976 CPENDK
+976 CPENDI

-991 EFYGKAYPSNDISN
+991 EFYGKAHPSNDISN
-1005 SYYYQAYYS
+1005 SYYYQSYY
-1014 RYSYFYEETPY
+1014 
-1025 RNKAKALGR
+1025 NKAIAKSLGR

-1102 WGDDNEEYSK
+1102 WGDYNEEYSK

>member
-15 PFVIITIIALIVL
+15 PFVIIISIALIIL
-28 QILGSKKRIGYLT
+28 QILGSKNRVGYLT
-41 EFNLNIERMLNLYDL
+41 DFKLNVYKTLELNNLENINNKLGEEGLKNFILN
-56 ESIIENFTVDGK
+56 
-68 LDEESIKNYLLTNEN
+68 NEN
-83 ITNYVHHFRIRYYD
+83 IINYVHHFRIRYYD
-97 KVFRNNDIYGVYP
+97 KVFRNSDIYGVYP
-110 DLSNLPYYIKNVEM
+110 DLSNLPDYIKNMEM
-124 DGDGSPYGNFTSDRK
+124 DGDGSPYGNFISYK
-139 TIEEERIDNINYKLK
+139 LINEEKIDNINYKLK
-154 LKDYIIPNIL
+154 LKY
-164 YLFILLFLILNIIL
+164 NIIL
-178 NIKFF
+178 CILSLFIALYFMFSMYITVF
-183 YRNSDL
+183 YKNS
-189 RGKKN
+189 
-194 KNYNL
+194 NL

-229 INEIP
+229 INKIP

-242 HAIDKSI
+242 FVSDNPIIYPS
-249 FLPHPQ
+249 FE
-255 VIYEF
+255 VIHEL
-260 NFRMFLYTFSIIILI
+260 NFRMFLYPFSIIILI
-275 VIEFIRIKNNKFNLS
+275 VIEFIKIKNNKFNLS
-290 YQSCK
+290 YKSCK
-295 EYKYN
+295 EYKYD

-305 IPILVLFVF
+305 VPILVLFVF
-314 TEIFDIFSFFV
+314 TEIFDIFSFFI

-349 SMYFFKSLFII
+349 SMYFLKSLFII

-414 FTINKYNYKGEIIYF
+414 FTINKYNYRGEIIYF
-429 YNEHFKFQSIMWIIF
+429 YNEHFKFQLIIWIIF

-478 NIYNKNILGF
+478 NIYR
-488 LGNVIPSLIVPND
+488 NVIPSLIVPND

-535 VYSFFHNIIL
+535 VYSFFNNIIL
-545 DGYISQAT
+545 DGYISQAN
-553 FAAILM
+553 FANILM

-579 TFFILHY
+579 TFFIFHY
-586 FVDMFFVYSRTYLI
+586 FVGIFFGYSRNHLI
-600 LPIMLLLSSQKLID
+600 LPIMLLLSSQKLIY

-623 IFCVFLYGLYYPSF
+623 IFCVFLYGLYYPSY
-637 GVGIMIASVP
+637 GVGIMIASIP
-647 FGIIQLFLYIKKK
+647 FGIIQLFLYFKKK
-660 EYFKDIKNIYFYFVW
+660 EYFKDIKNIYFYLVW

-695 ILLQAGQTKYANGMR
+695 ILLQAGQTKYVDGIR

-718 FLFPYINSN
+718 FFLPYIYSD
-727 YIKDNIYYIV
+727 YIKNNIFYIV
-737 RILIPIIY
+737 RILIPIIS
-745 ELIVLHI
+745 ELIVLHM

-787 FQDFIQ
+787 FTTFIREDVN
-793 QTINL
+793 TL
-798 SSRITHSLIPF
+798 AARISALLVPL
-809 LSVIIPMAV
+809 LSVIIPMTI

-826 VNKYK
+826 VTKYK
-831 YIMLSILFSIVILKP
+831 YIMLSILFSIVILMRP
-846 LPYFNYNSYVFSNII
+846 PNFNYNSYLFSNII
-861 DIPKNM
+861 DIPQNM
-867 ALIDEELLKDFPI
+867 ELIDEELLKDFPI
-880 LGKGFISDWHKNE
+880 LGKGFIIVNYNKNE

-907 DDSIFLDNYKEFLL
+907 DDSIVFDNYNIFLL
-921 ANIINRKL
+921 ANIIDRKL
-929 YIAAG
+929 YITANT
-934 SRLFYSTEFNKFAL
+934 LLIQSTKFNEFAL
-948 NKLDDKNPAL
+948 NKLDNKKPAL
-958 FFGYP
+958 FLGLP
-963 MFYPWLVKNEYKI
+963 LFYPWLVKNEYKI
-976 CPENDK
+976 CPENDR

-991 EFYGKAYPSNDISN
+991 EFYGKAHPSNDISN
-1005 SYYYQAYYS
+1005 SYYYQECYNRDMWYG
-1014 RYSYFYEETPY
+1014 EVPY

-1131 MMNLWRFNKNSKLKI
+1131 MMNLWRFNKNSKFKI